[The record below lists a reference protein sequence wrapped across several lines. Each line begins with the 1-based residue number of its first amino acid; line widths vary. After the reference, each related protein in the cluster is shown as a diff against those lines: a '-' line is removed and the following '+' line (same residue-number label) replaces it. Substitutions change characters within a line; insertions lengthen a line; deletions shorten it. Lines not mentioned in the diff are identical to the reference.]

1 MAGSGGLSEWAEG
14 AAVWFQPPGAAAPL
28 PGELVEVHRAAR
40 VLLVSAHLNGQPQ
53 TFALQMGN
61 GEDEGDPVWPRE
73 ELGPTGVDDMTRLHD
88 LHEAA
93 LLWNLK
99 LRYEQGLIY
108 TYAGS
113 ILVAVN
119 PYRPVDALYG
129 LQTARRYHAAE
140 ALGDLPPHLFAIAA
154 AARAALP
161 QPQAIL
167 ISGESG
173 AGKTESTKLAVQFL
187 AAVAPAPPGR
197 APVSE
202 QILEAAP
209 LLEAFGNART
219 PKNHNSSRFGK
230 LLELYFKDGSLAGAR
245 VAHYLLEKSRIV
257 TQSPGERNY
266 HVFYELLAGL
276 DEEQRRSRGLLTAEH
291 YFYLNQGGDSGG
303 AGAGADWSALC
314 GAMQVL
320 GIGDAERE
328 DIIRVLAAVLHLGN
342 VYFHRRQLRHGQ
354 EGVQLGGGAEVRWAA
369 HLLKV
374 PAEAMARALTTRVT
388 AARAERMRSP
398 LPIDQALDARD
409 AFAKALYSSLF
420 SWLVLRINSIVHR
433 AGLHDAHRISLLDIF
448 GFEDLEE
455 NSFEQLC
462 INYAN
467 ETLQHYFNKHIFK
480 LEQQEYQKER
490 LEWSNLTWNDNSPVI
505 QLLSKKPVGILHLLD
520 DESNFPRASDA
531 SFLEKCHYNHALNEL
546 YSRPRLG
553 ASEFGIKHYAGQVWY
568 NVEGFLDKNRD
579 ALRADVLEL
588 LCSSEVPLVAEMSTQ
603 LRAQHD
609 ANKTL
614 PRGANGR
621 FVTMKPRTP
630 TVAARFSDSLHQLL
644 ESMSRCNP
652 WFVRCI
658 KPNTDKS
665 PMKFDMPC
673 VLAQLRYTGMLDTI
687 KIRQT
692 GYPIRIPFQ
701 NFVDRYR
708 YLLKS
713 TPSRSTPYR
722 EICNSILAE
731 MPPTGAVGADYQLG
745 AARVFIREALHR
757 ALERS
762 RADKLRAAATKLQA
776 HFRGYL
782 ARKRYQQVQYAT
794 VRLQA
799 WWRGATARRRY
810 VRVRTGVVR
819 AQALV
824 RGRRAR
830 KRLAAL
836 KEQHRRRAEAQQLA
850 AKRRAAEQK
859 AAQKAKAESLQVLE
873 VPAELAFIL
882 SKLDEWQP
890 PHTER
895 NLAKVSGDV
904 YAEEERVQLP
914 RDLQQFAFSKFSSVY
929 FADGGHLSPKK
940 HPITRPFL
948 AKAAVRDQDFN
959 DAVATFKLIL
969 RWCDETAAGNEAR
982 QKVLADYIA
991 SRGLSSRG
999 LRDEVLVQVCNQA
1012 SGDSSTERVW
1022 QLMAHCLAAFQPG
1035 PPLHKWK
1042 IDLNINPCITQ
1053 IPSALRVG
1061 ARAGVVALAAAAL
1074 AWRAAHT
1081 DARPALPLRLYDD
1094 TVQHVSVDSWTSCE
1108 RAAAAA
1114 LAAAGVQHNATGW
1127 SLTMEHN
1134 GQLTEWAGCE
1144 FALDAVGEVETWA
1157 ALPGARPEP
1166 LRASGTGHAPAR
1178 QSPPAPPPRASSVDT
1193 DKNARPQI
1201 PPPEPPK
1208 SRSPSIP
1215 RMLQDS
1221 IIDEDS
1227 SEYNWNIEKREET
1240 HTSKHTSEYSK
1251 HVSEYTKHGNEY
1263 PKHSNEYK
1271 HSNDY
1276 SKHSNDYSK
1285 HSNEY
1290 SRKTSHDVLSRES
1303 ALNERYFEQTSDKV
1317 RSRSLDNLLG
1327 DNPVPPPN
1335 KLADLGLSQSRLNDR
1350 YHSVERLVGAP
1361 SVASSKGGM
1370 EMEYGTGSRAVPS
1383 RYIKSQY
1390 AGKRA
1395 PAGSQSSRAYIEKS
1409 SEFGGVRS
1417 SAMSDTSE
1425 APSLASHVRRVRV
1438 PSQASDVDQFLDDL
1452 FSPVLDP
1459 NIDELSDARSLAASI
1474 KGGRNYSDFIDS
1486 VLNCDYNEQI
1496 ETLNNVQEVQNLIKG
1511 GGKEDKEKGR
1521 TSRKESSVDSVD
1533 DYITNLFDP
1542 IFMNDSLKRLTD
1554 GEGLTGAIKG
1564 GGATPRAASANTST
1578 LSFGALPLPPTM
1590 PSTPEALAA
1599 ALGLHLP
1606 PPGTV
1611 DINAY
1616 HQNLQRAFLQ
1626 SAMAQN
1632 LQIQQQLLAQNQAL
1646 QTLLAGQVVEPS
1658 ESEPTS
1664 PVRASTVVHV
1674 QVHSPPRNAVKLRR
1688 ESNES
1693 MSAGAPPPPPPP
1705 MPPPLHSTDPLEIK
1719 GFVDPYGRAKTVRIG
1734 KWRWPP
1740 PKDAVGQEQAQ
1751 DFTKFKLRQIQRRHT
1766 PQSQSNGME
1775 HEPPRGRS
1783 KSETTPGIEWEE
1795 FEVDGPV
1802 VSPSREAP
1810 NQRTARRSFE
1820 IGAQRPS
1827 PGSVGKLKLSSEM
1840 RQRLE
1845 RVTAN
1850 HSVRST
1856 SSAAETPR
1864 TINKLEDTRK
1874 LMLERQLGGGARWDA
1889 PPPPLPPAPPGP
1901 APPPPMSPPTPPD
1914 GPAPPPP
1921 APDAS
1926 STFAQLR
1933 RDRDTFGVHQN
1944 READDRHAFLANW
1957 NSRRREESEPP
1968 PSRDDLATR
1977 FLTADRRHSERRV
1990 NDWGDESDV
1999 RSYDDRGQSR
2009 DEWDSESGH
2018 DTTGRRDRDNY
2029 SGREASEIYEVH
2041 TTRAERRKEENGIE
2055 DTFERKRSP
2064 FYDDFERFDG
2074 RKNSRDML
2082 VGRARESP
2090 RSDIMFPQE
2099 NNDAKRTE
2107 RATFKT
2113 HMAQKE
2119 RDRKMEAERRHSVST
2134 HVTDRTEHIERD
2146 VPAPAALLPS
2156 DRSFLTYSR
2165 VPWKLRVR
2173 KEVFTPLENY
2183 NDPAI
2188 LDLLYA
2194 QIVHDIN
2201 STLPSLR
2208 MSASERRAGAAWLR
2222 AQAGTPVRAAT
2233 KRQAVEM
2240 ARSWPFY
2247 FARLFAARVPPGE
2260 NAVLAVSHNAVTI
2273 GVKGPAGLTI
2283 RRSLSL
2289 SGLRASS
2296 SAPHSLQLSSSRE
2309 PPLTLHVPLAHHA
2322 HALIA
2327 EYALQYTQRQWRA
2340 ARAQSLGS
2348 RARARTMQRPR
2359 LSLAMRDNWR
2369 HLQRLYGLELDCDDC
2384 SPPRR
2389 APSLDSLINSSEG
2402 AVSSADASAPEDS
2415 DSGADTRNDP
2425 EPPRRKA
2432 HSNPERIKKCPQSFS
2447 SSSSGH
2453 METIHEETTEP
2464 KVSVKEIL
2472 ARFENLTENTQVQPK
2487 PTTNGVT
2494 KERVSERETRET
2506 RESRDSRDSREIREL
2521 REARDSREETD
2532 HVERRAQTTSPV
2544 PRERERERERDR
2556 DRDRDRER
2564 ERELREERRDQS
2576 TPQHD
2581 GRHPLLQ
2588 FAVDHFR
2595 QSPELEILK
2604 ADSSLK
2610 SKAKRNEWTWKAQTD
2625 VVKWQATPLRAPL
2638 LRLPAA
2644 LAPPALECFTCVR
2657 AYCGDLQPNE
2667 RQMHQDL
2674 TEVKCVYTVLM
2685 HCHSVPELRD
2695 EVYCQ
2700 LMKQTTSN
2708 RSPSGDSCQ
2717 RAWRL
2722 MSILAAYFTCSDTLR
2737 PFLVEYLSAAA
2748 ADRRRPCQG
2757 TAAVCLANLRKTLRC
2772 GGRKNVPSVEEVTAV
2787 SAGRSARRQ
2796 LYRLPGGAERVVNT
2810 RCATVV
2816 QDIVNELCEL
2826 IGVTSEAERA
2836 EFSLYCIVAGDA
2848 LTMPLAGDEY
2858 VLDVT
2863 TELQRAHH
2871 PFYLI
2876 FCRSVW
2882 HHPLR
2887 TDAPPLYTEVLF
2899 NQVAPDYLEGLLL
2912 VLPGGG
2918 APPAPVLRDVALV
2931 AALLHRAAGLSEGAQ
2946 ARDLKFLLPKP
2957 LLALREP
2964 RPNKWASWLAAEWQH
2979 VRTLSPAAAK
2989 AKVLQVLSRWPLF
3002 GSSFFAVRRVSGNGE
3017 WREHVLALNR
3027 RGVHLLHPSTH
3038 DTDTRWPYAELIS
3051 TRKVRSEDGTLFLD
3065 VKCGS
3070 LLQQRVTRL
3079 QAEQAH
3085 EVARLVRQYI
3095 ALQRDQRHSPAFNN

>member
-1 MAGSGGLSEWAEG
+1 MSGLGGSPEWAEG
-14 AAVWFQPPGAAAPL
+14 APVWFQPPGAGAPL
-28 PGELVEVHRAAR
+28 PGELIEIHKAAR
-40 VLLVSAHLNGQPQ
+40 VLLVSAQINGKPQ
-53 TFALQMGN
+53 TFALQMG
-61 GEDEGDPVWPRE
+61 GGDEEGDPVWPRE
-73 ELGPTGVDDMTRLHD
+73 ELGSTGVDDMTRLHD

-119 PYRPVDALYG
+119 PYRPVDAAYG
-129 LQTARRYHAAE
+129 LQTARRYDAAE

-154 AARAALP
+154 AARASLP
-161 QPQAIL
+161 QPQAVL

-230 LLELYFKDGSLAGAR
+230 LLELYFKGGALAGAR

-276 DEEQRRSRGLLTAEH
+276 DEEQRKSRGLLTAEH

-303 AGAGADWSALC
+303 AGAGADWAALC

-320 GIGDAERE
+320 GIGDSERE

-374 PAEAMARALTTRVT
+374 PAEALARALTTRVT

-420 SWLVLRINSIVHR
+420 NWLVLRINSIVHR
-433 AGLHDAHRISLLDIF
+433 GGLHDAHRISLLDIF

-490 LEWSNLTWNDNSPVI
+490 LEWTQLTWNDNSPVI

-520 DESNFPRASDA
+520 DESNFPRASDS

-568 NVEGFLDKNRD
+568 NVDGFLDKNRD
-579 ALRADVLEL
+579 ALRGDVLEL
-588 LCSSEVPLVAEMSTQ
+588 LCSSDVPLVSEMSTQ

-609 ANKTL
+609 TNKTL

-658 KPNTDKS
+658 KPNADKS
-665 PMKFDMPC
+665 AMKFDMPC

-687 KIRQT
+687 KIRQM

-701 NFVDRYR
+701 IFVDRYR

-713 TPSRSTPYR
+713 TPARATPYR
-722 EICNSILAE
+722 EICNSILAS
-731 MPPTGAVGADYQLG
+731 MPPTGAAGSDYQLG
-745 AARVFIREALHR
+745 AARVFIRESLHR
-757 ALERS
+757 ALERT
-762 RADKLRAAATKLQA
+762 RAERLRTAVTKLQA
-776 HFRGYL
+776 NVRGYL
-782 ARKRYQQVQYAT
+782 ARKRYAALKSSA
-794 VRLQA
+794 VRIQS
-799 WWRGATARRRY
+799 WWRGRQQRSQY
-810 VRVRTGVVR
+810 VRVRRGIVS

-824 RGRRAR
+824 RGRRDR
-830 KRLAAL
+830 KRVLAL
-836 KEQHRRRAEAQQLA
+836 KAQHKRRAEARHAA
-850 AKRRAAEQK
+850 AKRRVAEQK
-859 AAQKAKAESLQVLE
+859 AKTEELQALE
-873 VPAELAFIL
+873 VPAELAFLL
-882 SKLDEWQP
+882 SKLGDWQP

-895 NLAKVSGDV
+895 NLVKVSDV
-904 YAEEERVQLP
+904 YSDEEQIQLP

-929 FADGGHLSPKK
+929 FADGGQLCPKR
-940 HPITRPFL
+940 HPISRPFL
-948 AKAAVRDQDFN
+948 TKAAVRDQDFN

-969 RWCDETAAGNEAR
+969 RWCEESPNNNEAR
-982 QKVLADYIA
+982 QKILADYIA
-991 SRGLSSRG
+991 TRGLNSRG
-999 LRDEVLVQVCNQA
+999 LRDEVLVQLCNQA
-1012 SGDSSTERVW
+1012 AGDHHNVW
-1022 QLMAHCLAAFQPG
+1022 LLMVHCLQAFQPG
-1035 PPLHKWK
+1035 PALHKYL
-1042 IDLNINPCITQ
+1042 IRFISEHAPARERSQLLSLLCGSNGSNARQ
-1053 IPSALRVG
+1053 SAVSR
-1061 ARAGVVALAAAAL
+1061 RTVATALEWVAAKND
-1074 AWRAAHT
+1074 HKT
-1081 DARPALPLRLYDD
+1081 ALPLHLFDD
-1094 TVQHVSVDSWTSCE
+1094 SKHLIAVDSWMTCE
-1108 RAAAAA
+1108 KAASAVLSASGISHHA
-1114 LAAAGVQHNATGW
+1114 SGW
-1127 SLTMEHN
+1127 TVTLEHN
-1134 GQLTEWAGCE
+1134 EYNTEWSGCE
-1144 FALDAVGEVETWA
+1144 YILDAVGEIETWP
-1157 ALPGARPEP
+1157 ALPSIRAEP
-1166 LRASGTGHAPAR
+1166 LRAAHAPTR
-1178 QSPPAPPPRASSVDT
+1178 VTPSIIPPAPPVRTSSVD
-1193 DKNARPQI
+1193 NHIRHPQV
-1201 PPPEPPK
+1201 PPPEPPV
-1208 SRSPSIP
+1208 SRSPSSSVQ
-1215 RMLQDS
+1215 RLLQDS
-1221 IIDEDS
+1221 MEDG
-1227 SEYNWNIEKREET
+1227 I
-1240 HTSKHTSEYSK
+1240 
-1251 HVSEYTKHGNEY
+1251 SEYTWKMEE
-1263 PKHSNEYK
+1263 PRSAK
-1271 HSNDY
+1271 Y
-1276 SKHSNDYSK
+1276 SA
-1285 HSNEY
+1285 
-1290 SRKTSHDVLSRES
+1290 SRKTSHDILSRQS
-1303 ALNERYFEQTSDKV
+1303 ALNERYFDQNSEKV

-1327 DNPVPPPN
+1327 DAPAPPPN
-1335 KLADLGLSQSRLNDR
+1335 KLADLGLSQSRLNER
-1350 YHSVERLVGAP
+1350 YHSVERLGGSA
-1361 SVASSKGGM
+1361 SVSSSKGM
-1370 EMEYGTGSRAVPS
+1370 EEYGTGSRVVS

-1438 PSQASDVDQFLDDL
+1438 PSQASDVDQFLDEL

-1474 KGGRNYSDFIDS
+1474 KGGNIKKDQNIEVNYSKINEDYNIFLNDT
-1486 VLNCDYNEQI
+1486 LNCEFDNRI
-1496 ETLNNVQEVQNLIKG
+1496 DDLCDADSLKVLIKG
-1511 GGKEDKEKGR
+1511 GGKEEKDKK
-1521 TSRKESSVDSVD
+1521 TKQVRKDSSVDSVD
-1533 DYITNLFDP
+1533 DYITDLFDP
-1542 IFMNDSLKRLTD
+1542 IFVNDSLKRLTD
-1554 GEGLTGAIKG
+1554 GERLSGAIKG
-1564 GGATPRAASANTST
+1564 GGATPRAASANTS
-1578 LSFGALPLPPTM
+1578 LSFGGLSLPPTM
-1590 PSTPEALAA
+1590 PATPEGLAA

-1611 DINAY
+1611 DIPTY

-1632 LQIQQQLLAQNQAL
+1632 IQIQQQLLAQNQAL
-1646 QTLLAGQVVEPS
+1646 QTLLAGQVAEPG
-1658 ESEPTS
+1658 EAEPTS
-1664 PVRASTVVHV
+1664 PVRSSTVVHA
-1674 QVHSPPRNAVKLRR
+1674 QVHSPPRNPVKIRR

-1693 MSAGAPPPPPPP
+1693 SSTGAPPPPPPP
-1705 MPPPLHSTDPLEIK
+1705 MPPPLHATDPSEVRP
-1719 GFVDPYGRAKTVRIG
+1719 FMDPYGRAKTVRIG

-1740 PKDAVGQEQAQ
+1740 PKDANGQETAE
-1751 DFTKFKLRQIQRRHT
+1751 DFTKFKMRQIHRRHT
-1766 PQSQSNGME
+1766 PQSQSNGLE
-1775 HEPPRGRS
+1775 HDAPRGRS
-1783 KSETTPGIEWEE
+1783 RSEASPGIEWEE

-1802 VSPSREAP
+1802 ASPTREIAQ
-1810 NQRTARRSFE
+1810 NAQSTQRVARRSFE

-1850 HSVRST
+1850 HSVRSS

-1864 TINKLEDTRK
+1864 TVNKLEDTRK
-1874 LMLERQLGGGARWDA
+1874 LMLERQLGGGSGGIF
-1889 PPPPLPPAPPGP
+1889 PPAPLSP
-1901 APPPPMSPPTPPD
+1901 APPPPPPHA
-1914 GPAPPPP
+1914 APPPP
-1921 APDAS
+1921 AAVEPPHS
-1926 STFAQLR
+1926 FAQAR

-1944 READDRHAFLANW
+1944 RDGTDDRHAFIANW
-1957 NSRRREESEPP
+1957 NNRRRDDEPD
-1968 PSRDDLATR
+1968 SRQDDLATK
-1977 FLTADRRHSERRV
+1977 FLTSDRRERRV
-1990 NDWGDESDV
+1990 RDDWGDESDIQ
-1999 RSYDDRGQSR
+1999 SYDDKQQRHSR
-2009 DEWDSESGH
+2009 DEWDSESGL
-2018 DTTGRRDRDNY
+2018 DRRDAY
-2029 SGREASEIYEVH
+2029 SGREASEIYEIH
-2041 TTRAERRKEENGIE
+2041 PPRAEKRKEENGL
-2055 DTFERKRSP
+2055 DYDRSKTSP
-2064 FYDDFERFDG
+2064 YSDDFERYDG

-2082 VGRARESP
+2082 VGRARDSP
-2090 RSDIMFPQE
+2090 RSDVGYLPE
-2099 NNDAKRTE
+2099 NDIKRTD
-2107 RATFKT
+2107 RPTFKT

-2119 RDRKMEAERRHSVST
+2119 RDRKLEAERRHSVST
-2134 HVTDRTEHIERD
+2134 HVTDRTEHLERD

-2156 DRSFLTYSR
+2156 DRSYITYTR

-2173 KEVFTPLENY
+2173 KEVFTPLESY
-2183 NDPAI
+2183 NDPAL

-2194 QIVHDIN
+2194 QIISDII
-2201 STLPSLR
+2201 SSSSSLR
-2208 MSASERRAGAAWLR
+2208 MNASDKRSAVAWLR
-2222 AQAGTPVRAAT
+2222 AQGSAPPRSQT

-2240 ARSWPFY
+2240 ARDWPFY
-2247 FARLFAARVPPGE
+2247 FARLFSARIPPGE
-2260 NAVLAVSHNAVTI
+2260 PAVLAVSHNAVNI
-2273 GVKGPAGLTI
+2273 GVKGPTGLTI
-2283 RRSLSL
+2283 RRTISLT
-2289 SGLRASS
+2289 GLRASS
-2296 SAPHSLQLSSSRE
+2296 PAPHTLQLTPLRE

-2327 EYALQYTQRQWRA
+2327 EFALQ
-2340 ARAQSLGS
+2340 
-2348 RARARTMQRPR
+2348 
-2359 LSLAMRDNWR
+2359 
-2369 HLQRLYGLELDCDDC
+2369 
-2384 SPPRR
+2384 
-2389 APSLDSLINSSEG
+2389 
-2402 AVSSADASAPEDS
+2402 
-2415 DSGADTRNDP
+2415 
-2425 EPPRRKA
+2425 
-2432 HSNPERIKKCPQSFS
+2432 FS
-2447 SSSSGH
+2447 
-2453 METIHEETTEP
+2453 
-2464 KVSVKEIL
+2464 
-2472 ARFENLTENTQVQPK
+2472 QVQPK
-2487 PTTNGVT
+2487 PTTNGVAT
-2494 KERVSERETRET
+2494 HRDSRETREI
-2506 RESRDSRDSREIREL
+2506 RDSRD
-2521 REARDSREETD
+2521 ETE
-2532 HVERRAQTTSPV
+2532 HMERRAQASSPLQ
-2544 PRERERERERDR
+2544 RERDR
-2556 DRDRDRER
+2556 DRDDRR
-2564 ERELREERRDQS
+2564 EQA
-2576 TPQHD
+2576 PHHD

-2625 VVKWQATPLRAPL
+2625 VVKWQAASLRAPL

-2644 LAPPALECFTCVR
+2644 LAPAAIECFTCIR
-2657 AYCGDLQPNE
+2657 AYCGDLPPNE
-2667 RQMHQDL
+2667 RQTHADL

-2708 RSPSGDSCQ
+2708 RSPSPDSCQ
-2717 RAWRL
+2717 RAWRF

-2737 PFLVEYLSAAA
+2737 PFLVEYLSSAA

-2757 TAAVCLANLRKTLRC
+2757 TAAVCLTNLRKTLRC

-2816 QDIVNELCEL
+2816 QDIVDDLCEL

-2848 LTMPLAGDEY
+2848 LTMPLAGEEY

-2887 TDAPPLYTEVLF
+2887 NDAPPLYTEVLF

-2912 VLPGGG
+2912 VLPNGG
-2918 APPAPVLRDVALV
+2918 PPSAHVVRDAATV
-2931 AALLHRAAGLSEGAQ
+2931 AALLHRAAGLAEPPHP
-2946 ARDLKFLLPKP
+2946 RDLKFLLPKP

-2964 RPNKWASWLAAEWQH
+2964 RPNKWAAWVTAEWAQI
-2979 VRTLSPAAAK
+2979 RTLTPAGAK
-2989 AKVLQVLSRWPLF
+2989 SKVLQVLSRWPLF
-3002 GSSFFAVRRVSGNGE
+3002 GSSFFAVRRVSGAGNGSNSAT
-3017 WREHVLALNR
+3017 WKEHVLALNR
-3027 RGVHLLHPSTH
+3027 RGVHLLDPHTH
-3038 DTDTRWPYAELIS
+3038 HTDTHWPYAELIS

-3085 EVARLVRQYI
+3085 EIARLVRQYV
-3095 ALQRDQRHSPAFNN
+3095 ALERDSRHEHHEHHDR

>member
-2327 EYALQYTQRQWRA
+2327 EYALQYTQ
-2340 ARAQSLGS
+2340 
-2348 RARARTMQRPR
+2348 
-2359 LSLAMRDNWR
+2359 
-2369 HLQRLYGLELDCDDC
+2369 
-2384 SPPRR
+2384 
-2389 APSLDSLINSSEG
+2389 
-2402 AVSSADASAPEDS
+2402 
-2415 DSGADTRNDP
+2415 
-2425 EPPRRKA
+2425 
-2432 HSNPERIKKCPQSFS
+2432 
-2447 SSSSGH
+2447 
-2453 METIHEETTEP
+2453 
-2464 KVSVKEIL
+2464 
-2472 ARFENLTENTQVQPK
+2472 VQPK

>member
-1 MAGSGGLSEWAEG
+1 MAGSGGLSEWSEG
-14 AAVWFQPPGAAAPL
+14 ACVWFQPTGAPTPL

-40 VLLVSAHLNGQPQ
+40 VLLVSAQINGQPQ

-154 AARAALP
+154 AARASLP

-276 DEEQRRSRGLLTAEH
+276 DQEQRRSRGLLTAEH

-328 DIIRVLAAVLHLGN
+328 DIVRVLASVLHLGN

-374 PAEAMARALTTRVT
+374 PAEALARALTTRVT

-420 SWLVLRINSIVHR
+420 NWLVLRINSIVHR

-553 ASEFGIKHYAGQVWY
+553 ANEFGIKHYAGQVWY

-588 LCSSEVPLVAEMSTQ
+588 LCSSEVPLVAEMSAQ

-701 NFVDRYR
+701 SFVERYR
-708 YLLKS
+708 YLLTS
-713 TPSRSTPYR
+713 TPTRATPYR

-731 MPPTGAVGADYQLG
+731 MPPTGAAGADYQLG
-745 AARVFIREALHR
+745 AARVFLREALHR
-757 ALERS
+757 GLERA
-762 RADKLRAAATKLQA
+762 RGDKLRAAATTLQA

-782 ARKRYQQVQYAT
+782 ARKHYGQIREST
-794 VRLQA
+794 VVVQA
-799 WWRGATARRRY
+799 WWRGVRQRRRFLCAQ
-810 VRVRTGVVR
+810 RGVVR

-830 KRLAAL
+830 RRFAAL
-836 KEQHRRRAEAQQLA
+836 REQQRRRAEAQQAA
-850 AKRRAAEQK
+850 AKRRAAEQKAEQKAEQRAEQKAEQK

-890 PHTER
+890 PHSER
-895 NLAKVSGDV
+895 NIAKVSGDV
-904 YAEEERVQLP
+904 YAEEERIQLP
-914 RDLQQFAFSKFSSVY
+914 RDLNQFAFSKFSSVY
-929 FADGGHLSPKK
+929 FADGGHLSPRK

-991 SRGLSSRG
+991 SRGLASRG
-999 LRDEVLVQVCNQA
+999 LRDEVLVQICNQA
-1012 SGDSSTERVW
+1012 SGDNPADRVW

-1035 PPLHKWK
+1035 PPLHKY
-1042 IDLNINPCITQ
+1042 LVRFV
-1053 IPSALRVG
+1053 SE
-1061 ARAGVVALAAAAL
+1061 RAAGR
-1074 AWRAAHT
+1074 WRAALVRALCGGGASGARGAGVARRCPPTMLEWKAANT
-1081 DARPALPLRLYDD
+1081 DAKPALPLRLYDD
-1094 TVQHVSVDSWTSCE
+1094 TVQHVSVDSWMSCE

-1114 LAAAGVQHNATGW
+1114 LAAAGVARAATGW

-1144 FALDAVGEVETWA
+1144 YVLDAVGEIETWA
-1157 ALPGARPEP
+1157 ALPSGRAEP
-1166 LRASGTGHAPAR
+1166 LRAAPAR
-1178 QSPPAPPPRASSVDT
+1178 HTPPAPPPRGSSVDT
-1193 DKNARPQI
+1193 EKNSRPQI

-1227 SEYNWNIEKREET
+1227 SEYNWNSSRMEQREET
-1240 HTSKHTSEYSK
+1240 HATT
-1251 HVSEYTKHGNEY
+1251 
-1263 PKHSNEYK
+1263 
-1271 HSNDY
+1271 
-1276 SKHSNDYSK
+1276 K

-1290 SRKTSHDVLSRES
+1290 SRKISHDILSRES
-1303 ALNERYFEQTSDKV
+1303 ALNERYFEQNSDKV

-1327 DNPVPPPN
+1327 DNPAPQPT

-1350 YHSVERLVGAP
+1350 YHSVERLHGAP
-1361 SVASSKGGM
+1361 SVTSSKGAM
-1370 EMEYGTGSRAVPS
+1370 EMEYGTGSRVLPS

-1459 NIDELSDARSLAASI
+1459 NIDEMSDARSLAASI
-1474 KGGRNYSDFIDS
+1474 KGGKNYSDFIDS
-1486 VLNCDYNEQI
+1486 VLNCEYNEQI
-1496 ETLNNVQEVQNLIKG
+1496 DVLNNATKIANVIKG
-1511 GGKEDKEKGR
+1511 GGTKEDKEKGR
-1521 TSRKESSVDSVD
+1521 ASRKESSVDSVD

-1542 IFMNDSLKRLTD
+1542 IFVNDSLKRLTD
-1554 GEGLTGAIKG
+1554 GEGLSGAIKG
-1564 GGATPRAASANTST
+1564 GGATPRAATANSS
-1578 LSFGALPLPPTM
+1578 LSFSTMPLPPTM
-1590 PSTPEALAA
+1590 PTTPEALAA

-1646 QTLLAGQVVEPS
+1646 QTLLSGQVVEPS

-1664 PVRASTVVHV
+1664 PVRSSSVIHAQVHA
-1674 QVHSPPRNAVKLRR
+1674 QVHSPPRSSAKTRR

-1693 MSAGAPPPPPPP
+1693 ASPGAPPPPPPP
-1705 MPPPLHSTDPLEIK
+1705 MPPPLHSSDPSVIT
-1719 GFVDPYGRAKTVRIG
+1719 GFIDPYGRAKTVRIG

-1740 PKDAVGQEQAQ
+1740 PKDAVGQDPTQ

-1766 PQSQSNGME
+1766 PQAQPNGIE

-1783 KSETTPGIEWEE
+1783 KSETTPAGIEWEE
-1795 FEVDGPV
+1795 FEVDRPAI
-1802 VSPSREAP
+1802 SPSREPP

-1874 LMLERQLGGGARWDA
+1874 LMLERQLGGGGRWDA

-1901 APPPPMSPPTPPD
+1901 APPPPKSPPTPPD

-1921 APDAS
+1921 APDL

-1944 READDRHAFLANW
+1944 READDRHSFLANW
-1957 NSRRREESEPP
+1957 NSRRREDSEPP
-1968 PSRDDLATR
+1968 HDDLATR
-1977 FLTADRRHSERRV
+1977 FLTSDRRERRIRD
-1990 NDWGDESDV
+1990 DWGDESEIQ
-1999 RSYDDRGQSR
+1999 DRIYGEERMSQGR

-2018 DTTGRRDRDNY
+2018 DTTGRRDNFNGQE
-2029 SGREASEIYEVH
+2029 SSEIYEVH
-2041 TTRAERRKEENGIE
+2041 NTRNERRKEQNEMT

-2082 VGRARESP
+2082 VGRARDSP
-2090 RSDIMFPQE
+2090 RSDILFPQE
-2099 NNDAKRTE
+2099 TTDTSKRTTE

-2113 HMAQKE
+2113 HMVQKE
-2119 RDRKMEAERRHSVST
+2119 RDRQKEAERRHSVST
-2134 HVTDRTEHIERD
+2134 HATDRTEHIERD
-2146 VPAPAALLPS
+2146 APAPAAFLPA

-2173 KEVFTPLENY
+2173 KEIFTPLETY

-2201 STLPSLR
+2201 STTPSLR
-2208 MSASERRAGAAWLR
+2208 MSPSERRAGQAWLR
-2222 AQAGTPVRAAT
+2222 SQGNAPVRSHT

-2247 FARLFAARVPPGE
+2247 FARLFSARVPPGE

-2283 RRSLSL
+2283 RRTLSL

-2296 SAPHSLQLSSSRE
+2296 SAPHSLQLSSSRD

-2322 HALIA
+2322 HSLIA
-2327 EYALQYTQRQWRA
+2327 EYALQYSQLLNNQEK
-2340 ARAQSLGS
+2340 
-2348 RARARTMQRPR
+2348 PV
-2359 LSLAMRDNWR
+2359 
-2369 HLQRLYGLELDCDDC
+2369 
-2384 SPPRR
+2384 
-2389 APSLDSLINSSEG
+2389 NSEFDIG
-2402 AVSSADASAPEDS
+2402 
-2415 DSGADTRNDP
+2415 
-2425 EPPRRKA
+2425 
-2432 HSNPERIKKCPQSFS
+2432 
-2447 SSSSGH
+2447 
-2453 METIHEETTEP
+2453 
-2464 KVSVKEIL
+2464 
-2472 ARFENLTENTQVQPK
+2472 
-2487 PTTNGVT
+2487 
-2494 KERVSERETRET
+2494 
-2506 RESRDSRDSREIREL
+2506 
-2521 REARDSREETD
+2521 
-2532 HVERRAQTTSPV
+2532 
-2544 PRERERERERDR
+2544 
-2556 DRDRDRER
+2556 
-2564 ERELREERRDQS
+2564 
-2576 TPQHD
+2576 
-2581 GRHPLLQ
+2581 
-2588 FAVDHFR
+2588 
-2595 QSPELEILK
+2595 
-2604 ADSSLK
+2604 
-2610 SKAKRNEWTWKAQTD
+2610 
-2625 VVKWQATPLRAPL
+2625 
-2638 LRLPAA
+2638 
-2644 LAPPALECFTCVR
+2644 CF
-2657 AYCGDLQPNE
+2657 D
-2667 RQMHQDL
+2667 
-2674 TEVKCVYTVLM
+2674 
-2685 HCHSVPELRD
+2685 
-2695 EVYCQ
+2695 
-2700 LMKQTTSN
+2700 
-2708 RSPSGDSCQ
+2708 
-2717 RAWRL
+2717 
-2722 MSILAAYFTCSDTLR
+2722 
-2737 PFLVEYLSAAA
+2737 
-2748 ADRRRPCQG
+2748 
-2757 TAAVCLANLRKTLRC
+2757 
-2772 GGRKNVPSVEEVTAV
+2772 
-2787 SAGRSARRQ
+2787 
-2796 LYRLPGGAERVVNT
+2796 
-2810 RCATVV
+2810 
-2816 QDIVNELCEL
+2816 
-2826 IGVTSEAERA
+2826 
-2836 EFSLYCIVAGDA
+2836 
-2848 LTMPLAGDEY
+2848 
-2858 VLDVT
+2858 
-2863 TELQRAHH
+2863 
-2871 PFYLI
+2871 
-2876 FCRSVW
+2876 
-2882 HHPLR
+2882 
-2887 TDAPPLYTEVLF
+2887 
-2899 NQVAPDYLEGLLL
+2899 
-2912 VLPGGG
+2912 
-2918 APPAPVLRDVALV
+2918 
-2931 AALLHRAAGLSEGAQ
+2931 
-2946 ARDLKFLLPKP
+2946 
-2957 LLALREP
+2957 
-2964 RPNKWASWLAAEWQH
+2964 
-2979 VRTLSPAAAK
+2979 
-2989 AKVLQVLSRWPLF
+2989 
-3002 GSSFFAVRRVSGNGE
+3002 
-3017 WREHVLALNR
+3017 
-3027 RGVHLLHPSTH
+3027 
-3038 DTDTRWPYAELIS
+3038 
-3051 TRKVRSEDGTLFLD
+3051 
-3065 VKCGS
+3065 
-3070 LLQQRVTRL
+3070 
-3079 QAEQAH
+3079 
-3085 EVARLVRQYI
+3085 
-3095 ALQRDQRHSPAFNN
+3095 

>member
-1 MAGSGGLSEWAEG
+1 MAGSGGLAEWSEG
-14 AAVWFQPPGAAAPL
+14 AAVWFQPTGASAPL
-28 PGELVEVHRAAR
+28 PGSLVEVHRAAR
-40 VLLVSAHLNGQPQ
+40 VLLVSAIVNGQPQ

-99 LRYEQGLIY
+99 LRYEQGIIY

-119 PYRPVDALYG
+119 PYRPVDSLYG

-154 AARAALP
+154 AARVSLP

-230 LLELYFKDGSLAGAR
+230 LLELYFKDGALAGAR

-276 DEEQRRSRGLLTAEH
+276 SEEQRRTRGLLTAEH
-291 YFYLNQGGDSGG
+291 YFYLNQGGGDSGG

-374 PAEAMARALTTRVT
+374 PAEALARALTTRVT

-420 SWLVLRINSIVHR
+420 NWLVLRINSIVHR

-621 FVTMKPRTP
+621 FVIMKPRTP

-658 KPNTDKS
+658 KPNTEKS

-713 TPSRSTPYR
+713 TPQRSTPYR

-731 MPPTGAVGADYQLG
+731 MPSTGAVGADYQLG

-776 HFRGYL
+776 HVRGYL
-782 ARKRYQQVQYAT
+782 ARKQYHQMRTAAVKVQT
-794 VRLQA
+794 
-799 WWRGATARRRY
+799 WWRGAHARNRY
-810 VRVRTGVVR
+810 VRVRRGVTR

-830 KRLAAL
+830 RRLAAIR
-836 KEQHRRRAEAQQLA
+836 EQHRRRREAQLAA

-859 AAQKAKAESLQVLE
+859 AQKAKAESLQALE

-882 SKLDEWQP
+882 SKIDEWQP

-904 YAEEERVQLP
+904 YADDERVQLP

-929 FADGGHLSPKK
+929 FADGGQLSPRK

-948 AKAAVRDQDFN
+948 SKAAVRDQDFN

-969 RWCDETAAGNEAR
+969 RWCDESAAGDETR

-991 SRGLSSRG
+991 SRGLQSRG
-999 LRDEVLVQVCNQA
+999 LRDEILVQLCNQA
-1012 SGDSSTERVW
+1012 TTHSDRVW
-1022 QLMAHCLAAFQPG
+1022 LLMAHCLAAFQPG
-1035 PPLHKWK
+1035 PPLHKYLVRLISERAPPRWRA
-1042 IDLNINPCITQ
+1042 
-1053 IPSALRVG
+1053 ALSRLVCG
-1061 ARAGVVALAAAAL
+1061 GGAGAARAAGGAAAARRAPPTL
-1074 AWRAAHT
+1074 LEWRAARN
-1081 DARPALPLRLYDD
+1081 DARPALPLTLPDES
-1094 TVQHVSVDSWTSCE
+1094 VHHVCVESWTTCE

-1114 LAAAGVQHNATGW
+1114 LAAAGVARRATGW
-1127 SLTMEHN
+1127 TLSMDHN
-1134 GQLTEWAGCE
+1134 GHLTEWAGCE
-1144 FALDAVGEVETWA
+1144 YALDAVGEIEAWA
-1157 ALPGARPEP
+1157 AMPSARGEP
-1166 LRASGTGHAPAR
+1166 LRAAASRLA
-1178 QSPPAPPPRASSVDT
+1178 PPAPPPRASSVEADRA
-1193 DKNARPQI
+1193 ARPQV

-1215 RMLQDS
+1215 RLLQDS
-1221 IIDEDS
+1221 IDEGL
-1227 SEYNWNIEKREET
+1227 SEYNWKIEREDS
-1240 HTSKHTSEYSK
+1240 HTMSKQM
-1251 HVSEYTKHGNEY
+1251 
-1263 PKHSNEYK
+1263 
-1271 HSNDY
+1271 
-1276 SKHSNDYSK
+1276 
-1285 HSNEY
+1285 EY
-1290 SRKTSHDVLSRES
+1290 SRKISHDILSRES
-1303 ALNERYFEQTSDKV
+1303 ALNERYFEQNNDKV

-1327 DNPVPPPN
+1327 DNPVPQPT

-1350 YHSVERLVGAP
+1350 YHSVERLGGAP
-1361 SVASSKGGM
+1361 SVTSSKGAM
-1370 EMEYGTGSRAVPS
+1370 EIEYGTGSRVLPS

-1474 KGGRNYSDFIDS
+1474 KGGKTYADFIDNI
-1486 VLNCDYNEQI
+1486 LKCDYKEQMKVLDDVG
-1496 ETLNNVQEVQNLIKG
+1496 ELERLIKG
-1511 GGKEDKEKGR
+1511 GDKEGKDR
-1521 TSRKESSVDSVD
+1521 DKSRKESSVGSVD

-1554 GEGLTGAIKG
+1554 GERLSGAIKG
-1564 GGATPRAASANTST
+1564 GGATPRAASANTSA
-1578 LSFGALPLPPTM
+1578 LSYGGLALPPTM
-1590 PSTPEALAA
+1590 PTTPEALAA

-1646 QTLLAGQVVEPS
+1646 QTLLAGQVVDPS
-1658 ESEPTS
+1658 DGEPTS
-1664 PVRASTVVHV
+1664 PVRSSTVVHA
-1674 QVHSPPRNAVKLRR
+1674 QVHSPPRIPAKARR

-1693 MSAGAPPPPPPP
+1693 SSAGAPPPPPPP
-1705 MPPPLHSTDPLEIK
+1705 MPPPLHATDPSEVRP
-1719 GFVDPYGRAKTVRIG
+1719 FMDPYGRAKTVRIG

-1740 PKDAVGQEQAQ
+1740 PKDATGQEQTQ
-1751 DFTKFKLRQIQRRHT
+1751 DFTKFKMRQIQRRHT
-1766 PQSQSNGME
+1766 PQAQTNGVE

-1783 KSETTPGIEWEE
+1783 RSEASPGIEWEE

-1802 VSPSREAP
+1802 SPSREPP

-1850 HSVRST
+1850 HSVRSS

-1864 TINKLEDTRK
+1864 TVNKLEDTRK
-1874 LMLERQLGGGARWDA
+1874 LMLERQLGGGMRWDA

-1901 APPPPMSPPTPPD
+1901 APPPPKSPPTPPD
-1914 GPAPPPP
+1914 RPAPPPP
-1921 APDAS
+1921 APDSS

-1944 READDRHAFLANW
+1944 READDRHAFIANW
-1957 NSRRREESEPP
+1957 NSRRKDDSESP
-1968 PSRDDLATR
+1968 RDDLATR
-1977 FLTADRRHSERRV
+1977 FLTSDRRERNSRV
-1990 NDWGDESDV
+1990 RDDWGDESEI
-1999 RSYDDRGQSR
+1999 RSYDEKQGR
-2009 DEWDSESGH
+2009 DEWDSESGI
-2018 DTTGRRDRDNY
+2018 DSSRRDRDNF
-2029 SGREASEIYEVH
+2029 SGREASEIYEIH
-2041 TTRAERRKEENGIE
+2041 PARAERRRDENGL
-2055 DTFERKRSP
+2055 DDPFERKRSP
-2064 FYDDFERFDG
+2064 FFDDFERFDG

-2082 VGRARESP
+2082 VGRARDSP
-2090 RSDIMFPQE
+2090 RSDILFPPDS
-2099 NNDAKRTE
+2099 NDMKTSS

-2113 HMAQKE
+2113 HMVQKE
-2119 RDRKMEAERRHSVST
+2119 KDRKIEAERRHSVST
-2134 HVTDRTEHIERD
+2134 HVTDRTEHLERD

-2156 DRSFLTYSR
+2156 ERAFLTYSR

-2173 KEVFTPLENY
+2173 KEVFTPLETY

-2201 STLPSLR
+2201 SPSPSLR
-2208 MSASERRAGAAWLR
+2208 LGANERRTGAAWL
-2222 AQAGTPVRAAT
+2222 ASQPAGPVRAAA
-2233 KRQAVEM
+2233 KRQAVDM
-2240 ARSWPFY
+2240 ARTWPFY
-2247 FARLFAARVPPGE
+2247 FARLFTARLPPGE
-2260 NAVLAVSHNAVTI
+2260 NAVLAVSHAGVTI
-2273 GVKGPAGLTI
+2273 GVKGPGGLSV
-2283 RRSLSL
+2283 RRTLPL
-2289 SGLRASS
+2289 GGLRATSP
-2296 SAPHSLQLSSSRE
+2296 APHSLQLAG
-2309 PPLTLHVPLAHHA
+2309 LALHVPLAHHA
-2322 HALIA
+2322 HALIT
-2327 EYALQYTQRQWRA
+2327 EFVLQ
-2340 ARAQSLGS
+2340 
-2348 RARARTMQRPR
+2348 
-2359 LSLAMRDNWR
+2359 
-2369 HLQRLYGLELDCDDC
+2369 
-2384 SPPRR
+2384 
-2389 APSLDSLINSSEG
+2389 
-2402 AVSSADASAPEDS
+2402 
-2415 DSGADTRNDP
+2415 
-2425 EPPRRKA
+2425 
-2432 HSNPERIKKCPQSFS
+2432 HSQI
-2447 SSSSGH
+2447 
-2453 METIHEETTEP
+2453 
-2464 KVSVKEIL
+2464 
-2472 ARFENLTENTQVQPK
+2472 QPK
-2487 PTTNGVT
+2487 PTTNGVI
-2494 KERVSERETRET
+2494 KERITDRENSREA
-2506 RESRDSRDSREIREL
+2506 RESRDSRDSREIRES
-2521 REARDSREETD
+2521 RESREEIE
-2532 HVERRAQTTSPV
+2532 HLERRAQTSSPI
-2544 PRERERERERDR
+2544 PRERERERDR
-2556 DRDRDRER
+2556 DREIRDD
-2564 ERELREERRDQS
+2564 RRDQS

-2638 LRLPAA
+2638 LRLPPA

-2657 AYCGDLQPNE
+2657 AYCGDLQPAE
-2667 RQMHQDL
+2667 RPMHQDL

-2708 RSPSGDSCQ
+2708 RSPAPDSCQ

-2816 QDIVNELCEL
+2816 QDIVNELCDL
-2826 IGVTSEAERA
+2826 IGVSSEGERA

-2899 NQVAPDYLEGLLL
+2899 NQVAPDYLEGLLV
-2912 VLPGGG
+2912 VLPGGAAPAAG
-2918 APPAPVLRDVALV
+2918 AVRDAALV
-2931 AALLHRAAGLSEGAQ
+2931 AALLHRAAALPDAPHP
-2946 ARDLKFLLPKP
+2946 RDLKFLLPKP

-2964 RPNKWASWLAAEWQH
+2964 RPQRWAAWVAAEWPAASH
-2979 VRTLSPAAAK
+2979 LAPAAAK

-3002 GSSFFAVRRVSGNGE
+3002 GSSFFAVRRVTGGSAGE

-3027 RGVHLLHPSTH
+3027 RGVHLLHPATH
-3038 DTDTRWPYAELIS
+3038 ETDTHWPYSELIS

-3085 EVARLVRQYI
+3085 EVARLVRQYV
-3095 ALQRDQRHSPAFNN
+3095 ALQRDQRHDARLEHAHSPTADY

>member
-1 MAGSGGLSEWAEG
+1 MAASGGMSEWSEG
-14 AAVWFQPPGAAAPL
+14 AAVWFQPAGAPAPL
-28 PGELVEVHRAAR
+28 PGSLVEIHRAAR
-40 VLLVSAHLNGQPQ
+40 VLLVSAMVNGQSQ

-61 GEDEGDPVWPRE
+61 GDEEGDPVWPRE
-73 ELGPTGVDDMTRLHD
+73 ELGPNGVDDMTRLHD

-119 PYRPVDALYG
+119 PYRPADALYG

-154 AARAALP
+154 AARASLP

-230 LLELYFKDGSLAGAR
+230 LLELYFKEGALAGAR

-276 DEEQRRSRGLLTAEH
+276 DEEQRRARGLLTAEH

-320 GIGDAERE
+320 GIGDSERE

-369 HLLKV
+369 HLLRV
-374 PAEAMARALTTRVT
+374 PAEALARALTTRVT

-420 SWLVLRINSIVHR
+420 NWLVLRINSIVHR

-553 ASEFGIKHYAGQVWY
+553 ANEFGIKHYAGQVWY
-568 NVEGFLDKNRD
+568 SVEGFLDKNRD
-579 ALRADVLEL
+579 ALRGDVLEL
-588 LCSSEVPLVAEMSTQ
+588 LCSSEVPLVAEMSAQ

-644 ESMSRCNP
+644 ESMSRCHP

-665 PMKFDMPC
+665 PMKFDMTC

-687 KIRQT
+687 KIRQM

-713 TPSRSTPYR
+713 TPARSTPYR

-745 AARVFIREALHR
+745 AARAFLREALHR
-757 ALERS
+757 ALERA
-762 RADKLRAAATKLQA
+762 RADKLRAAATRLQA
-776 HFRGYL
+776 HVRGYL
-782 ARKRYQQVQYAT
+782 TRKRYKQLRYAAT
-794 VRLQA
+794 RVQA
-799 WWRGATARRRY
+799 WWRGAQARRSF
-810 VRVRTGVVR
+810 VRARRGVVR

-830 KRLAAL
+830 RRFATL
-836 KEQHRRRAEAQQLA
+836 KDQHRRRVEAQQLA
-850 AKRRAAEQK
+850 AKRRVAEQK
-859 AAQKAKAESLQVLE
+859 AQKAKAESLQAME
-873 VPAELAFIL
+873 VPADLAFIL
-882 SKLDEWQP
+882 SKIDEWQP
-890 PHTER
+890 PHTDKH
-895 NLAKVSGDV
+895 LAKVAGDV
-904 YAEEERVQLP
+904 YAEEDHVQLP
-914 RDLQQFAFSKFSSVY
+914 RDLQHFAFAKFSSVY
-929 FADGGHLSPKK
+929 FADGGQLSPRK

-948 AKAAVRDQDFN
+948 SKAAVRDQDFN
-959 DAVATFKLIL
+959 DAVAIFKLIL
-969 RWCDETAAGNEAR
+969 RWCDESAAGNEAR

-991 SRGLSSRG
+991 SRGLASRG
-999 LRDEVLVQVCNQA
+999 LRDEILVQLCNQA
-1012 SGDSSTERVW
+1012 SGNESSERVW
-1022 QLMAHCLAAFQPG
+1022 QLMSHCLSAFQPG
-1035 PPLHKWK
+1035 PALHKYLVRL
-1042 IDLNINPCITQ
+1042 ISERAPALQRTHLLRQ
-1053 IPSALRVG
+1053 ICGVG
-1061 ARAGVVALAAAAL
+1061 AGAARASAVARRCAPTAL
-1074 AWRAAHT
+1074 EWRAERT
-1081 DARPALPLRLYDD
+1081 DAKPALPLRLYDD
-1094 TVQHVSVDSWTSCE
+1094 SVHHVHVDSWTTCE

-1114 LAAAGVQHNATGW
+1114 LAAAGVANHATGW
-1127 SLTMEHN
+1127 TLTMEHN
-1134 GQLTEWAGCE
+1134 GQFTVSMFCQSGRGCE
-1144 FALDAVGEVETWA
+1144 YALDAVGEVETWA
-1157 ALPGARPEP
+1157 ALPGARQEP
-1166 LRASGTGHAPAR
+1166 LRPAAR
-1178 QSPPAPPPRASSVDT
+1178 SEPPAPPPRSTPAT
-1193 DKNARPQI
+1193 PTTPTERPQI

-1208 SRSPSIP
+1208 SRSPSIQ
-1215 RMLQDS
+1215 RLLHESM
-1221 IIDEDS
+1221 DEGLSD
-1227 SEYNWNIEKREET
+1227 YNWKIEQEEV
-1240 HTSKHTSEYSK
+1240 HTM
-1251 HVSEYTKHGNEY
+1251 NR
-1263 PKHSNEYK
+1263 
-1271 HSNDY
+1271 D
-1276 SKHSNDYSK
+1276 
-1285 HSNEY
+1285 NEY
-1290 SRKTSHDVLSRES
+1290 SRKISHDLLSRES
-1303 ALNERYFEQTSDKV
+1303 ALNERYFEQNSDKV

-1327 DNPVPPPN
+1327 DNPAPQPN

-1350 YHSVERLVGAP
+1350 YHSVERL
-1361 SVASSKGGM
+1361 GG
-1370 EMEYGTGSRAVPS
+1370 
-1383 RYIKSQY
+1383 YIKSQY

-1474 KGGRNYSDFIDS
+1474 KGGRTYAAFIDKILSCNYSDQLEI
-1486 VLNCDYNEQI
+1486 
-1496 ETLNNVQEVQNLIKG
+1496 LNNSEHLQNVIKG
-1511 GGKEDKEKGR
+1511 GGKENKEKDK
-1521 TSRKESSVDSVD
+1521 SRKQSNVDSVD

-1542 IFMNDSLKRLTD
+1542 IFLNDSLKRLTD
-1554 GEGLTGAIKG
+1554 GEGLSEAIKG
-1564 GGATPRAASANTST
+1564 GGATPRAASASTSA
-1578 LSFGALPLPPTM
+1578 LSFGSLSLPPTM
-1590 PSTPEALAA
+1590 PATPEALAA

-1606 PPGTV
+1606 PSGTV
-1611 DINAY
+1611 DMNAY

-1664 PVRASTVVHV
+1664 PVRASTVVHA
-1674 QVHSPPRNAVKLRR
+1674 QVHSPPRNNSKTRR

-1693 MSAGAPPPPPPP
+1693 SSTGAPPPPPPP
-1705 MPPPLHSTDPLEIK
+1705 MPPPLHATDPSEARP
-1719 GFVDPYGRAKTVRIG
+1719 FMDPYGRAKTVRIG

-1740 PKDAVGQEQAQ
+1740 PKDAIGQDPNQ
-1751 DFTKFKLRQIQRRHT
+1751 DFTKFKMRQIQRRHT
-1766 PQSQSNGME
+1766 PQAQSNGID
-1775 HEPPRGRS
+1775 HEQPRGRS
-1783 KSETTPGIEWEE
+1783 RSEASPGIEWEE

-1802 VSPSREAP
+1802 SPSREPP

-1850 HSVRST
+1850 HSVRSS

-1864 TINKLEDTRK
+1864 TVNKLEDTRK
-1874 LMLERQLGGGARWDA
+1874 LMLERQLGGGMRWDA

-1901 APPPPMSPPTPPD
+1901 APPPPKSPPTPPD
-1914 GPAPPPP
+1914 KPAPPPP
-1921 APDAS
+1921 IPDS

-1944 READDRHAFLANW
+1944 RDADDRHAFLANW

-1968 PSRDDLATR
+1968 QDDFATR
-1977 FLTADRRHSERRV
+1977 FLTADRRDRHVKDE
-1990 NDWGDESDV
+1990 WGDDSDI
-1999 RSYDDRGQSR
+1999 RSYNDDRERQNSR
-2009 DEWDSESGH
+2009 DEWDSESGLDGPARH
-2018 DTTGRRDRDNY
+2018 DRDNF
-2029 SGREASEIYEVH
+2029 SGRDASEIYEIH
-2041 TTRAERRKEENGIE
+2041 PTRAERRKENGID

-2082 VGRARESP
+2082 VGRMRESP
-2090 RSDIMFPQE
+2090 RSDIVFPPDS
-2099 NNDAKRTE
+2099 NDIAKRTE

-2119 RDRKMEAERRHSVST
+2119 RDRKIEAERRHSVST
-2134 HVTDRTEHIERD
+2134 HVTDKTEHIERD
-2146 VPAPAALLPS
+2146 APAPAALLPS
-2156 DRSFLTYSR
+2156 DRTFLTYSR

-2173 KEVFTPLENY
+2173 KELFTPTEMY
-2183 NDPAI
+2183 HDPAI

-2194 QIVHDIN
+2194 QIVYDVK
-2201 STLPSLR
+2201 STMPSLR
-2208 MSASERRAGAAWLR
+2208 ISAAERRSAQGLLGTSGNAR
-2222 AQAGTPVRAAT
+2222 AHA
-2233 KRQAVEM
+2233 KRQAVEL

-2247 FARLFAARVPPGE
+2247 FARLFSARLAPGE
-2260 NAVLAVSHNAVTI
+2260 NAVLAVSHSAITI
-2273 GVKGPAGLTI
+2273 GVKVGSGLQ
-2283 RRSLSL
+2283 RRLSL
-2289 SGLRASS
+2289 PLTGMRATSP
-2296 SAPHSLQLSSSRE
+2296 APHTLQLSAPRE
-2309 PPLTLHVPLAHHA
+2309 TPLTLHVPLAHHA
-2322 HALIA
+2322 HALIT
-2327 EYALQYTQRQWRA
+2327 EFALQ
-2340 ARAQSLGS
+2340 
-2348 RARARTMQRPR
+2348 
-2359 LSLAMRDNWR
+2359 
-2369 HLQRLYGLELDCDDC
+2369 
-2384 SPPRR
+2384 
-2389 APSLDSLINSSEG
+2389 
-2402 AVSSADASAPEDS
+2402 
-2415 DSGADTRNDP
+2415 
-2425 EPPRRKA
+2425 
-2432 HSNPERIKKCPQSFS
+2432 HSQI
-2447 SSSSGH
+2447 
-2453 METIHEETTEP
+2453 
-2464 KVSVKEIL
+2464 
-2472 ARFENLTENTQVQPK
+2472 QPK
-2487 PTTNGVT
+2487 PTTNGVV
-2494 KERVSERETRET
+2494 KERISERES
-2506 RESRDSRDSREIREL
+2506 RESRDTRDSREMRE
-2521 REARDSREETD
+2521 SREESEIVD
-2532 HVERRAQTTSPV
+2532 RRTHAISPI
-2544 PRERERERERDR
+2544 PRERDR
-2556 DRDRDRER
+2556 DRERQRDRE
-2564 ERELREERRDQS
+2564 LKDDRRDQS

-2595 QSPELEILK
+2595 QSP
-2604 ADSSLK
+2604 
-2610 SKAKRNEWTWKAQTD
+2610 
-2625 VVKWQATPLRAPL
+2625 
-2638 LRLPAA
+2638 
-2644 LAPPALECFTCVR
+2644 
-2657 AYCGDLQPNE
+2657 
-2667 RQMHQDL
+2667 
-2674 TEVKCVYTVLM
+2674 
-2685 HCHSVPELRD
+2685 
-2695 EVYCQ
+2695 
-2700 LMKQTTSN
+2700 
-2708 RSPSGDSCQ
+2708 
-2717 RAWRL
+2717 
-2722 MSILAAYFTCSDTLR
+2722 
-2737 PFLVEYLSAAA
+2737 
-2748 ADRRRPCQG
+2748 
-2757 TAAVCLANLRKTLRC
+2757 
-2772 GGRKNVPSVEEVTAV
+2772 
-2787 SAGRSARRQ
+2787 
-2796 LYRLPGGAERVVNT
+2796 
-2810 RCATVV
+2810 
-2816 QDIVNELCEL
+2816 
-2826 IGVTSEAERA
+2826 
-2836 EFSLYCIVAGDA
+2836 
-2848 LTMPLAGDEY
+2848 
-2858 VLDVT
+2858 
-2863 TELQRAHH
+2863 
-2871 PFYLI
+2871 
-2876 FCRSVW
+2876 
-2882 HHPLR
+2882 
-2887 TDAPPLYTEVLF
+2887 
-2899 NQVAPDYLEGLLL
+2899 
-2912 VLPGGG
+2912 
-2918 APPAPVLRDVALV
+2918 
-2931 AALLHRAAGLSEGAQ
+2931 
-2946 ARDLKFLLPKP
+2946 
-2957 LLALREP
+2957 
-2964 RPNKWASWLAAEWQH
+2964 
-2979 VRTLSPAAAK
+2979 
-2989 AKVLQVLSRWPLF
+2989 
-3002 GSSFFAVRRVSGNGE
+3002 
-3017 WREHVLALNR
+3017 
-3027 RGVHLLHPSTH
+3027 
-3038 DTDTRWPYAELIS
+3038 
-3051 TRKVRSEDGTLFLD
+3051 
-3065 VKCGS
+3065 
-3070 LLQQRVTRL
+3070 
-3079 QAEQAH
+3079 
-3085 EVARLVRQYI
+3085 
-3095 ALQRDQRHSPAFNN
+3095 

>member
-1 MAGSGGLSEWAEG
+1 MATPGGGGGTEWSEG
-14 AAVWFQPPGAAAPL
+14 AALWFQPAGAAAPL
-28 PGELVEVHRAAR
+28 PGHLLEVHRAAR
-40 VLLVSAHLNGQPQ
+40 VLLVSAVVNGQPQ

-61 GEDEGDPVWPRE
+61 GEEEGDPVWPRE
-73 ELGPTGVDDMTRLHD
+73 ELGPAGVDDMTRLHD

-154 AARAALP
+154 AARASLP
-161 QPQAIL
+161 QPQAVL

-230 LLELYFKDGSLAGAR
+230 LLELYFKDGALAGAR

-276 DEEQRRSRGLLTAEH
+276 DEEQRRSRGLLSAEH

-320 GIGDAERE
+320 GIGDSERE

-374 PAEAMARALTTRVT
+374 PAEALARALTTRVT

-420 SWLVLRINSIVHR
+420 NWLVLRINSIVHR
-433 AGLHDAHRISLLDIF
+433 GGLHDAHRISLLDIF

-568 NVEGFLDKNRD
+568 NVDGFLDKNRD

-588 LCSSEVPLVAEMSTQ
+588 LCSSEVPLVAEMSAQ

-644 ESMSRCNP
+644 DSMSRCNP

-687 KIRQT
+687 KIRQM

-701 NFVDRYR
+701 NFVERYR

-713 TPSRSTPYR
+713 TPPRSTPYR

-757 ALERS
+757 ALERA

-776 HFRGYL
+776 QIRGYL
-782 ARKRYQQVQYAT
+782 ARKRYKAMRSST
-794 VRLQA
+794 VKLQA
-799 WWRGATARRRY
+799 WWRGRRERRRFETARR
-810 VRVRTGVVR
+810 GVVR
-819 AQALV
+819 AQALL

-830 KRLAAL
+830 RRLAAL
-836 KEQHRRRAEAQQLA
+836 RDQQRRRLQAQQSA
-850 AKRRAAEQK
+850 AKRRAA
-859 AAQKAKAESLQVLE
+859 AAAAEQKAKAESLQALE

-895 NLAKVSGDV
+895 NLTKVAGDV
-904 YAEEERVQLP
+904 HAEDERIQLP
-914 RDLQQFAFSKFSSVY
+914 RELQQFAFSKFSSVY
-929 FADGGHLSPKK
+929 FADGGQLSPRK

-948 AKAAVRDQDFN
+948 SKAAVRDQDFN

-969 RWCDETAAGNEAR
+969 RWCDESSAGNESR

-999 LRDEVLVQVCNQA
+999 LRDEILVQLCNQA
-1012 SGDSSTERVW
+1012 SGNDASADRVW
-1022 QLMAHCLAAFQPG
+1022 ALMAHCLAVIQPG
-1035 PPLHKWK
+1035 PPLYKY
-1042 IDLNINPCITQ
+1042 LVRFVSERAPGRER
-1053 IPSALRVG
+1053 ALLLRLLGG
-1061 ARAGVVALAAAAL
+1061 AGAAAARAAGVARRCPPSL
-1074 AWRAAHT
+1074 LEWRAAAAH
-1081 DARPALPLRLYDD
+1081 ARPALPLRLYDES
-1094 TVQHVSVDSWTSCE
+1094 VQHVCVESWTTCE

-1114 LAAAGVQHNATGW
+1114 LAAAGVSNHATGW
-1127 SLTMEHN
+1127 TLTMEHN

-1144 FALDAVGEVETWA
+1144 YALDAIGEIETWA
-1157 ALPGARPEP
+1157 ALPSARGEA
-1166 LRASGTGHAPAR
+1166 LRPAQGR
-1178 QSPPAPPPRASSVDT
+1178 ATPPAPPPRASSVNADT
-1193 DKNARPQI
+1193 HPI
-1201 PPPEPPK
+1201 PAPDTPK
-1208 SRSPSIP
+1208 SRSPSIQ
-1215 RMLQDS
+1215 RLVLQES
-1221 IIDEDS
+1221 IDEV
-1227 SEYNWNIEKREET
+1227 SEYNWKMEREET
-1240 HTSKHTSEYSK
+1240 QHKNTS
-1251 HVSEYTKHGNEY
+1251 
-1263 PKHSNEYK
+1263 
-1271 HSNDY
+1271 D
-1276 SKHSNDYSK
+1276 
-1285 HSNEY
+1285 Y
-1290 SRKTSHDVLSRES
+1290 SRKISHDILSRES
-1303 ALNERYFEQTSDKV
+1303 ALNERYFEQNSDKV

-1327 DNPVPPPN
+1327 DNPVPQPT

-1350 YHSVERLVGAP
+1350 YHSVERLGGAP
-1361 SVASSKGGM
+1361 SVTSSKGNM
-1370 EMEYGTGSRAVPS
+1370 EIEYGTGSRGPPS

-1474 KGGRNYSDFIDS
+1474 KGGDKNYNEFLDS
-1486 VLNCDYNEQI
+1486 VLTCDYNEQL
-1496 ETLNNVQEVQNLIKG
+1496 ETLNDVQNLQILIKG
-1511 GGKEDKEKGR
+1511 GGKEEKGK

-1554 GEGLTGAIKG
+1554 GEGLSGAIKG

-1578 LSFGALPLPPTM
+1578 LSFGAMSLPSM
-1590 PSTPEALAA
+1590 PQMPATPEALAA

-1611 DINAY
+1611 DINSY

-1646 QTLLAGQVVEPS
+1646 QTLLASPVVES
-1658 ESEPTS
+1658 NESEPTS
-1664 PVRASTVVHV
+1664 PVRSSTVVHA
-1674 QVHSPPRNAVKLRR
+1674 QVHSPPRNSVAKIRR

-1693 MSAGAPPPPPPP
+1693 STAGAAPPPPPP
-1705 MPPPLHSTDPLEIK
+1705 MPPPLHVTDPSEVR
-1719 GFVDPYGRAKTVRIG
+1719 GFMDPYGRAKTVRIG

-1740 PKDAVGQEQAQ
+1740 PKDANGQESAQ
-1751 DFTKFKLRQIQRRHT
+1751 DFTKFKMRQIQRRNT
-1766 PQSQSNGME
+1766 PSAQTNGVE
-1775 HEPPRGRS
+1775 HDQPRGRS
-1783 KSETTPGIEWEE
+1783 RSEASPGIEWEE

-1802 VSPSREAP
+1802 SPSREP
-1810 NQRTARRSFE
+1810 PSQRTARRSFE

-1850 HSVRST
+1850 HSVRSS

-1864 TINKLEDTRK
+1864 TVNKLEDTRK
-1874 LMLERQLGGGARWDA
+1874 LMLERQLGGGTRWDA

-1901 APPPPMSPPTPPD
+1901 APPPPLSPLAPPTPPD
-1914 GPAPPPP
+1914 RPAPPPP
-1921 APDAS
+1921 VPDSTS

-1944 READDRHAFLANW
+1944 MDHRDADDRHAFLANW
-1957 NSRRREESEPP
+1957 NSRRREESEN
-1968 PSRDDLATR
+1968 RDDLATR
-1977 FLTADRRHSERRV
+1977 FLTSDRRESRRV
-1990 NDWGDESDV
+1990 RDDWGDESDI
-1999 RSYDDRGQSR
+1999 RSYDERGQHGR
-2009 DEWDSESGH
+2009 DEWDSESGL
-2018 DTTGRRDRDNY
+2018 DTRDRRERDNF
-2029 SGREASEIYEVH
+2029 SGRDASEIYEMH
-2041 TTRAERRKEENGIE
+2041 PTRTERRKEENGLE
-2055 DTFERKRSP
+2055 DTFERKRSSP
-2064 FYDDFERFDG
+2064 YFDEFERFDG
-2074 RKNSRDML
+2074 RKNSREML
-2082 VGRARESP
+2082 VGRARDSP
-2090 RSDIMFPQE
+2090 RSDLFPSD
-2099 NNDAKRTE
+2099 NNDTLKRD
-2107 RATFKT
+2107 RPTFKT

-2146 VPAPAALLPS
+2146 VPAPAALLPLEGPS
-2156 DRSFLTYSR
+2156 TFLTYSR

-2173 KEVFTPLENY
+2173 KEYFTPAETY
-2183 NDPAI
+2183 SDPAV
-2188 LDLLYA
+2188 LDLLYL
-2194 QIVHDIN
+2194 QIVHDITSN
-2201 STLPSLR
+2201 LPSLR
-2208 MSASERRAGAAWLR
+2208 ISASERRAGAAWLR
-2222 AQAGTPVRAAT
+2222 AQGSGTARAPA

-2260 NAVLAVSHNAVTI
+2260 SAVLAVSHTAVTI
-2273 GVKGPAGLTI
+2273 GVKGPTGLTI
-2283 RRSLSL
+2283 RRSISL
-2289 SGLRASS
+2289 EGLRASS
-2296 SAPHSLQLSSSRE
+2296 PAPHSLQLSPARA
-2309 PPLTLHVPLAHHA
+2309 PPLTLHAPLAHHA

-2327 EYALQYTQRQWRA
+2327 EMALQY
-2340 ARAQSLGS
+2340 S
-2348 RARARTMQRPR
+2348 
-2359 LSLAMRDNWR
+2359 
-2369 HLQRLYGLELDCDDC
+2369 
-2384 SPPRR
+2384 
-2389 APSLDSLINSSEG
+2389 
-2402 AVSSADASAPEDS
+2402 
-2415 DSGADTRNDP
+2415 
-2425 EPPRRKA
+2425 
-2432 HSNPERIKKCPQSFS
+2432 
-2447 SSSSGH
+2447 
-2453 METIHEETTEP
+2453 
-2464 KVSVKEIL
+2464 
-2472 ARFENLTENTQVQPK
+2472 QVQPK

-2494 KERVSERETRET
+2494 KERVTERERETRENRES
-2506 RESRDSRDSREIREL
+2506 RESRDSREMREIRE
-2521 REARDSREETD
+2521 SRESRDETE
-2532 HVERRAQTTSPV
+2532 HAERRAQTSSPI
-2544 PRERERERERDR
+2544 PRDRERERERDR
-2556 DRDRDRER
+2556 ERDMRD
-2564 ERELREERRDQS
+2564 ERRDQS

-2638 LRLPAA
+2638 LRLPPA
-2644 LAPPALECFTCVR
+2644 LGPPALECFTCIR
-2657 AYCGDLQPNE
+2657 AYCGDLPPQE
-2667 RQMHQDL
+2667 RAVHQDL

-2708 RSPSGDSCQ
+2708 RSPSPDSCQ

-2722 MSILAAYFTCSDTLR
+2722 MSILAAYFTCSNTLR

-2816 QDIVNELCEL
+2816 NDIVNELCEL
-2826 IGVTSEAERA
+2826 IGVTREAERL

-2912 VLPGGG
+2912 VVAGGG
-2918 APPAPVLRDVALV
+2918 APAAGALRDAALV
-2931 AALLHRAAGLSEGAQ
+2931 AALLHRAAGLAEAPHP
-2946 ARDLKFLLPKP
+2946 RDLKFLLPKP

-2964 RPNKWASWLAAEWQH
+2964 RPNKWASWVAAEWPAA
-2979 VRTLSPAAAK
+2979 RTLTPAAAK
-2989 AKVLQVLSRWPLF
+2989 SKVLQVLSRWPLF
-3002 GSSFFAVRRVSGNGE
+3002 GSSFFAVRRVSGGGAGAGAGAGGGAGA

-3027 RGVHLLHPSTH
+3027 RGVHLLHPATH
-3038 DTDTRWPYAELIS
+3038 ETDTHWPYSELIS

-3085 EVARLVRQYI
+3085 EIARLVRQYV
-3095 ALQRDQRHSPAFNN
+3095 ALQRDQRHEPAFNGQ

>member
-757 ALERS
+757 ALERA

-782 ARKRYQQVQYAT
+782 ARKRYQQVQDAT
-794 VRLQA
+794 IRLQS
-799 WWRGATARRRY
+799 WWRGATTRRRF
-810 VRVRTGVVR
+810 VRVRGGVVK

-830 KRLAAL
+830 KRYAAL
-836 KEQHRRRAEAQQLA
+836 REQHRRRAEAQQLA

-904 YAEEERVQLP
+904 YSEEERVQLP

-1012 SGDSSTERVW
+1012 SGDNSSERVW

-1035 PPLHKWK
+1035 PPLHKYLVRFVSERAPASWRSQ
-1042 IDLNINPCITQ
+1042 L
-1053 IPSALRVG
+1053 LRSLCG
-1061 ARAGVVALAAAAL
+1061 RGAAAARTAGVARRCPPTL
-1074 AWRAAHT
+1074 LEWRAAHS
-1081 DARPALPLRLYDD
+1081 DAKPALPLRLYDD

-1166 LRASGTGHAPAR
+1166 LRASGVGHAPAR

-1221 IIDEDS
+1221 IIDEDN
-1227 SEYNWNIEKREET
+1227 SEYNWNIEKREDT

-1251 HVSEYTKHGNEY
+1251 HVSEYTKH
-1263 PKHSNEYK
+1263 SNEYK
-1271 HSNDY
+1271 HNNDY

-1496 ETLNNVQEVQNLIKG
+1496 ETLNNVQEVQSLIKG

-1664 PVRASTVVHV
+1664 PVRASTVVHA

-2055 DTFERKRSP
+2055 DSFDRKRSP

-2090 RSDIMFPQE
+2090 RSDIIFPQE

-2173 KEVFTPLENY
+2173 KEVFTPLETY

-2222 AQAGTPVRAAT
+2222 SQAGTPVRAAT

-2327 EYALQYTQRQWRA
+2327 EYALQYTQ
-2340 ARAQSLGS
+2340 
-2348 RARARTMQRPR
+2348 
-2359 LSLAMRDNWR
+2359 
-2369 HLQRLYGLELDCDDC
+2369 
-2384 SPPRR
+2384 
-2389 APSLDSLINSSEG
+2389 
-2402 AVSSADASAPEDS
+2402 
-2415 DSGADTRNDP
+2415 
-2425 EPPRRKA
+2425 
-2432 HSNPERIKKCPQSFS
+2432 
-2447 SSSSGH
+2447 
-2453 METIHEETTEP
+2453 
-2464 KVSVKEIL
+2464 
-2472 ARFENLTENTQVQPK
+2472 VQPK

-2494 KERVSERETRET
+2494 KERVSERDTRET

>member
-1 MAGSGGLSEWAEG
+1 
-14 AAVWFQPPGAAAPL
+14 
-28 PGELVEVHRAAR
+28 
-40 VLLVSAHLNGQPQ
+40 
-53 TFALQMGN
+53 MGN

-73 ELGPTGVDDMTRLHD
+73 ELGPTGVEDMTRLHD

-154 AARAALP
+154 AARASLP

-230 LLELYFKDGSLAGAR
+230 LLELYFKDGALAGAR

-328 DIIRVLAAVLHLGN
+328 DIIRVLASVLHLGN

-374 PAEAMARALTTRVT
+374 PAEELARALTTRVT
-388 AARAERMRSP
+388 AARAELMRSP

-420 SWLVLRINSIVHR
+420 NWLVLRINSIVHR

-687 KIRQT
+687 KIRQM

-701 NFVDRYR
+701 LFVERYR
-708 YLLKS
+708 YLLTA
-713 TPSRSTPYR
+713 TPTRSTPYR

-757 ALERS
+757 ALERA
-762 RADKLRAAATKLQA
+762 RGDKLRAAATILQA
-776 HFRGYL
+776 HVRGYL
-782 ARKRYQQVQYAT
+782 ARKHYRQLRRST
-794 VRLQA
+794 VKLQS
-799 WWRGATARRRY
+799 WWRGARLRGRYTRLRR
-810 VRVRTGVVR
+810 GVVR
-819 AQALV
+819 AQALA
-824 RGRRAR
+824 RGRQAR
-830 KRLAAL
+830 RRVAAL
-836 KEQHRRRAEAQQLA
+836 REQHRRRLEAQQAA
-850 AKRRAAEQK
+850 AKRRAAEEK
-859 AAQKAKAESLQVLE
+859 AREKAKAESLQVLE

-882 SKLDEWQP
+882 SKLDDWQP
-890 PHTER
+890 PHTDR
-895 NLAKVSGDV
+895 KNLVKVSGDV
-904 YAEEERVQLP
+904 YVEEDRTQTP

-929 FADGGHLSPKK
+929 FADGGQLSPKK

-969 RWCDETAAGNEAR
+969 RWCDESAAGNEAR

-999 LRDEVLVQVCNQA
+999 LRDEILVQLCNQA
-1012 SGDSSTERVW
+1012 SAPDASDRVW
-1022 QLMAHCLAAFQPG
+1022 QLMQHCLSAFQPTA
-1035 PPLHKWK
+1035 PLY
-1042 IDLNINPCITQ
+1042 NF
-1053 IPSALRVG
+1053 
-1061 ARAGVVALAAAAL
+1061 
-1074 AWRAAHT
+1074 
-1081 DARPALPLRLYDD
+1081 LPLLLLYTFIALVLYILWLYDD
-1094 TVQHVSVDSWTSCE
+1094 TVHHVCVESWTSCE

-1114 LAAAGVQHNATGW
+1114 LAAAGVARDATGW
-1127 SLTMEHN
+1127 SLTMEHD

-1144 FALDAVGEVETWA
+1144 YALDAIGEIETWS
-1157 ALPGARPEP
+1157 ALPSSRASP
-1166 LRASGTGHAPAR
+1166 LRGAAAR
-1178 QSPPAPPPRASSVDT
+1178 HTPPAPPPRASSVDT
-1193 DKNARPQI
+1193 EKATRPQV

-1215 RMLQDS
+1215 RMLEES
-1221 IIDEDS
+1221 IDEV
-1227 SEYNWNIEKREET
+1227 SEYNWKMEQEES
-1240 HTSKHTSEYSK
+1240 HTMSKH
-1251 HVSEYTKHGNEY
+1251 N
-1263 PKHSNEYK
+1263 
-1271 HSNDY
+1271 ND
-1276 SKHSNDYSK
+1276 
-1285 HSNEY
+1285 Y
-1290 SRKTSHDVLSRES
+1290 SRKTSHDILSRES
-1303 ALNERYFEQTSDKV
+1303 ALNERYFEQQSDKV

-1327 DNPVPPPN
+1327 DNPAPQPT

-1350 YHSVERLVGAP
+1350 YHSVERLGGAP
-1361 SVASSKGGM
+1361 SVASSKGAM
-1370 EMEYGTGSRAVPS
+1370 EMEYGTGSRVMPS

-1474 KGGRNYSDFIDS
+1474 KGGKNYADFIND
-1486 VLNCDYNEQI
+1486 VLDCNYNEKIQDFDKVD
-1496 ETLNNVQEVQNLIKG
+1496 VQALIKG
-1511 GGKEDKEKGR
+1511 GGKEEKDKGK

-1554 GEGLTGAIKG
+1554 GEGLSGAIKG
-1564 GGATPRAASANTST
+1564 GGATPRAASANTSA
-1578 LSFGALPLPPTM
+1578 LSFSSMSMPPTM
-1590 PSTPEALAA
+1590 PATPEALAA

-1611 DINAY
+1611 DINSY

-1646 QTLLAGQVVEPS
+1646 QTLLAGQVVEAS

-1664 PVRASTVVHV
+1664 PVRSSTVVHA
-1674 QVHSPPRNAVKLRR
+1674 QVHSPPRNTVKTRR

-1693 MSAGAPPPPPPP
+1693 SSAGAPPPPPPP
-1705 MPPPLHSTDPLEIK
+1705 MPPPLHASDPSEIR
-1719 GFVDPYGRAKTVRIG
+1719 GFMDPYGRAKTVRIG

-1740 PKDAVGQEQAQ
+1740 PKDAVNQETAE
-1751 DFTKFKLRQIQRRHT
+1751 DFTKFKMRQIHRRHT
-1766 PQSQSNGME
+1766 PQAQTNGVE
-1775 HEPPRGRS
+1775 HDPPRSRS
-1783 KSETTPGIEWEE
+1783 KSEVTPSIEWEE
-1795 FEVDGPV
+1795 FEVDGSIPANREP
-1802 VSPSREAP
+1802 PS
-1810 NQRTARRSFE
+1810 QRTTRRSFE

-1856 SSAAETPR
+1856 SSATETPR

-1874 LMLERQLGGGARWDA
+1874 LMLERQLGGGQRWDA

-1901 APPPPMSPPTPPD
+1901 APPPPQSPPTPPA

-1921 APDAS
+1921 APDQS
-1926 STFAQLR
+1926 SFAQLR

-1957 NSRRREESEPP
+1957 NSRRREDSEPP
-1968 PSRDDLATR
+1968 RDDLATR
-1977 FLTADRRHSERRV
+1977 FLTADRRERRV
-1990 NDWGDESDV
+1990 RDDWGDESEV
-1999 RSYDDRGQSR
+1999 QSYADDRGQRSR
-2009 DEWDSESGH
+2009 DEWDSESGL
-2018 DTTGRRDRDNY
+2018 DTTDRRDRDDF
-2029 SGREASEIYEVH
+2029 SGREASEIYEMH
-2041 TTRAERRKEENGIE
+2041 PPRTERRKEENGMT

-2064 FYDDFERFDG
+2064 FYDDFERYDG

-2082 VGRARESP
+2082 MGRARESP
-2090 RSDIMFPQE
+2090 RSDIVFPAD
-2099 NNDAKRTE
+2099 NTDTVKRE

-2113 HMAQKE
+2113 HMVQKE
-2119 RDRKMEAERRHSVST
+2119 KNRKLEAERRHSVST
-2134 HVTDRTEHIERD
+2134 HVTDKTEHIERD

-2156 DRSFLTYSR
+2156 DRAFLTYGR

-2173 KEVFTPLENY
+2173 KEVFSPLETY

-2194 QIVHDIN
+2194 QIVYDIKSN
-2201 STLPSLR
+2201 QPSLR
-2208 MSASERRAGAAWLR
+2208 MSASERRAGAAWLQAQGPGAAR
-2222 AQAGTPVRAAT
+2222 AHT

-2240 ARSWPFY
+2240 ARGWPFY

-2273 GVKGPAGLTI
+2273 GVKDTFWMTFPPLLTLTPPPPPPGPTGLTI

-2289 SGLRASS
+2289 GGLRATSP
-2296 SAPHSLQLSSSRE
+2296 APSSLQLAGARDA
-2309 PPLTLHVPLAHHA
+2309 PLTLHVPLSQHA
-2322 HALIA
+2322 QSLIA
-2327 EYALQYTQRQWRA
+2327 EFALQYTQVVRCRIWCRVCGLGGVVVSVHGTSTTAVLRSWVRIPGWAKIIATGFFQPKNYSVA
-2340 ARAQSLGS
+2340 ARSQEVGGVIPPCLEKHNVASFFGHISWRPVVKTDNFVLDAS
-2348 RARARTMQRPR
+2348 PTPAAR
-2359 LSLAMRDNWR
+2359 MRDA
-2369 HLQRLYGLELDCDDC
+2369 
-2384 SPPRR
+2384 S
-2389 APSLDSLINSSEG
+2389 NS
-2402 AVSSADASAPEDS
+2402 
-2415 DSGADTRNDP
+2415 
-2425 EPPRRKA
+2425 
-2432 HSNPERIKKCPQSFS
+2432 
-2447 SSSSGH
+2447 
-2453 METIHEETTEP
+2453 
-2464 KVSVKEIL
+2464 
-2472 ARFENLTENTQVQPK
+2472 
-2487 PTTNGVT
+2487 
-2494 KERVSERETRET
+2494 
-2506 RESRDSRDSREIREL
+2506 
-2521 REARDSREETD
+2521 
-2532 HVERRAQTTSPV
+2532 
-2544 PRERERERERDR
+2544 
-2556 DRDRDRER
+2556 
-2564 ERELREERRDQS
+2564 
-2576 TPQHD
+2576 
-2581 GRHPLLQ
+2581 
-2588 FAVDHFR
+2588 
-2595 QSPELEILK
+2595 
-2604 ADSSLK
+2604 
-2610 SKAKRNEWTWKAQTD
+2610 
-2625 VVKWQATPLRAPL
+2625 
-2638 LRLPAA
+2638 
-2644 LAPPALECFTCVR
+2644 
-2657 AYCGDLQPNE
+2657 
-2667 RQMHQDL
+2667 
-2674 TEVKCVYTVLM
+2674 
-2685 HCHSVPELRD
+2685 
-2695 EVYCQ
+2695 
-2700 LMKQTTSN
+2700 
-2708 RSPSGDSCQ
+2708 
-2717 RAWRL
+2717 
-2722 MSILAAYFTCSDTLR
+2722 
-2737 PFLVEYLSAAA
+2737 
-2748 ADRRRPCQG
+2748 
-2757 TAAVCLANLRKTLRC
+2757 
-2772 GGRKNVPSVEEVTAV
+2772 
-2787 SAGRSARRQ
+2787 
-2796 LYRLPGGAERVVNT
+2796 
-2810 RCATVV
+2810 
-2816 QDIVNELCEL
+2816 
-2826 IGVTSEAERA
+2826 
-2836 EFSLYCIVAGDA
+2836 
-2848 LTMPLAGDEY
+2848 
-2858 VLDVT
+2858 
-2863 TELQRAHH
+2863 
-2871 PFYLI
+2871 
-2876 FCRSVW
+2876 
-2882 HHPLR
+2882 
-2887 TDAPPLYTEVLF
+2887 
-2899 NQVAPDYLEGLLL
+2899 
-2912 VLPGGG
+2912 
-2918 APPAPVLRDVALV
+2918 
-2931 AALLHRAAGLSEGAQ
+2931 
-2946 ARDLKFLLPKP
+2946 
-2957 LLALREP
+2957 
-2964 RPNKWASWLAAEWQH
+2964 
-2979 VRTLSPAAAK
+2979 
-2989 AKVLQVLSRWPLF
+2989 
-3002 GSSFFAVRRVSGNGE
+3002 
-3017 WREHVLALNR
+3017 
-3027 RGVHLLHPSTH
+3027 
-3038 DTDTRWPYAELIS
+3038 
-3051 TRKVRSEDGTLFLD
+3051 
-3065 VKCGS
+3065 
-3070 LLQQRVTRL
+3070 
-3079 QAEQAH
+3079 
-3085 EVARLVRQYI
+3085 
-3095 ALQRDQRHSPAFNN
+3095 

>member
-1 MAGSGGLSEWAEG
+1 MNMAGSGGMSEWSEG
-14 AAVWFQPPGAAAPL
+14 AAVWFQPAGAPAPL

-40 VLLVSAHLNGQPQ
+40 VLLVSAVVNGQAQ

-61 GEDEGDPVWPRE
+61 GEEEGDPVWPRE
-73 ELGPTGVDDMTRLHD
+73 ELGPTGVEDMTRLHD

-129 LQTARRYHAAE
+129 LPTARRYHAAE

-154 AARAALP
+154 AARASLP
-161 QPQAIL
+161 HPQAIL

-230 LLELYFKDGSLAGAR
+230 LLELYFKDGALAGAR

-276 DEEQRRSRGLLTAEH
+276 DEEQRKSRGLLTAEH

-320 GIGDAERE
+320 GIGDSERE
-328 DIIRVLAAVLHLGN
+328 DIIKVLSAVLHLGN

-369 HLLKV
+369 HLLKI
-374 PAEAMARALTTRVT
+374 PAEELARALTTRVT

-520 DESNFPRASDA
+520 DESNFPRASDN

-553 ASEFGIKHYAGQVWY
+553 ANEFGIKHYAGQVWY

-588 LCSSEVPLVAEMSTQ
+588 LCSSDVPLVAEMSTQ

-665 PMKFDMPC
+665 AMKFDMLC
-673 VLAQLRYTGMLDTI
+673 VLTQLRDTGMLDTI

-701 NFVDRYR
+701 AFVERYR

-713 TPSRSTPYR
+713 SPPRSTPYR

-731 MPPTGAVGADYQLG
+731 MPPTGAVGADFQLG
-745 AARVFIREALHR
+745 AARVFVREALHR
-757 ALERS
+757 ALERA
-762 RADKLRAAATKLQA
+762 RADKLRAAATILQA
-776 HFRGYL
+776 RIRGYL
-782 ARKRYQQVQYAT
+782 ARKRYHQMRESAIRIQS
-794 VRLQA
+794 
-799 WWRGATARRRY
+799 WWKGSNERRRY
-810 VRVRTGVVR
+810 VIVRRGVVR
-819 AQALV
+819 VQAIV

-830 KRLAAL
+830 RLARDRR
-836 KEQHRRRAEAQQLA
+836 EQMKRRLEAQQAA
-850 AKRRAAEQK
+850 AKRRAAE
-859 AAQKAKAESLQVLE
+859 QKAKAESLQVLE

-882 SKLDEWQP
+882 SKIDDWQP
-890 PHTER
+890 PHADR
-895 NLAKVSGDV
+895 NVTKVSDV
-904 YAEEERVQLP
+904 FVEEERIQLP
-914 RDLQQFAFSKFSSVY
+914 RDLEQFAFSKFSSVY
-929 FADGGHLSPKK
+929 FADGGQLSPKK
-940 HPITRPFL
+940 HPITKPFL
-948 AKAAVRDQDFN
+948 SKAAVRDQDFN
-959 DAVATFKLIL
+959 DAVAIFKLIL
-969 RWCDETAAGNEAR
+969 RWCDESAAGNETR
-982 QKVLADYIA
+982 QKVVADYIC
-991 SRGLSSRG
+991 SRGISSRA
-999 LRDEVLVQVCNQA
+999 LRDEVVVQLCGQA
-1012 SGDSSTERVW
+1012 GLEPRAFR
-1022 QLMAHCLAAFQPG
+1022 LLAHCLAAFQPG
-1035 PPLHKWK
+1035 PALHKYL
-1042 IDLNINPCITQ
+1042 IRLISERASGPER
-1053 IPSALRVG
+1053 SRLLRLSCG
-1061 ARAGVVALAAAAL
+1061 TEAAAARVSGL
-1074 AWRAAHT
+1074 PRRTPPTLLEWRSADN
-1081 DARPALPLRLYDD
+1081 DARPAIPLTLYDD
-1094 TVQHVSVDSWTSCE
+1094 TVQTVCVESWTTCE
-1108 RAAAAA
+1108 RAAASA
-1114 LAAAGVQHNATGW
+1114 LSAAGIARNASGW

-1144 FALDAVGEVETWA
+1144 YALDAIGEIETWPALA
-1157 ALPGARPEP
+1157 ARSEP
-1166 LRASGTGHAPAR
+1166 LRATRAA
-1178 QSPPAPPPRASSVDT
+1178 PAPPPRASSVEDR
-1193 DKNARPQI
+1193 RPLV

-1208 SRSPSIP
+1208 SRSPSVQRILHEAIP
-1215 RMLQDS
+1215 END
-1221 IIDEDS
+1221 
-1227 SEYNWNIEKREET
+1227 
-1240 HTSKHTSEYSK
+1240 
-1251 HVSEYTKHGNEY
+1251 SEYTWKMEQEEPRERALRH
-1263 PKHSNEYK
+1263 PA
-1271 HSNDY
+1271 D
-1276 SKHSNDYSK
+1276 
-1285 HSNEY
+1285 Y
-1290 SRKTSHDVLSRES
+1290 SRKISHDILSRES

-1327 DNPVPPPN
+1327 DNPEPQPS
-1335 KLADLGLSQSRLNDR
+1335 KLTDLGLSQSRLNDR
-1350 YHSVERLVGAP
+1350 YHSVERLGGAP
-1361 SVASSKGGM
+1361 SVSSSKGI
-1370 EMEYGTGSRAVPS
+1370 EPEYGTGRALPS

-1474 KGGRNYSDFIDS
+1474 KGGKDYSTFIDD
-1486 VLNCDYNEQI
+1486 VLSCSYTEQI
-1496 ETLNNVQEVQNLIKG
+1496 DTLNSSDDVTKLIKG
-1511 GGKEDKEKGR
+1511 GGHEDGK
-1521 TSRKESSVDSVD
+1521 TSRKQSNVDSVD

-1554 GEGLTGAIKG
+1554 GEGLSGAIKG
-1564 GGATPRAASANTST
+1564 GGATPRGSGANTSA
-1578 LSFGALPLPPTM
+1578 LSFGAITLPPSM
-1590 PSTPEALAA
+1590 PAMPATPEALAA

-1626 SAMAQN
+1626 NAMAQN

-1658 ESEPTS
+1658 ESAPTS
-1664 PVRASTVVHV
+1664 PVRASTVVHA
-1674 QVHSPPRNAVKLRR
+1674 QIHSPPRNSVKSRR

-1693 MSAGAPPPPPPP
+1693 SAGAPPPPPPP
-1705 MPPPLHSTDPLEIK
+1705 MPPPLHDMDPSEARPFI
-1719 GFVDPYGRAKTVRIG
+1719 DPYGRAKTVRIG

-1740 PKDAVGQEQAQ
+1740 PKDAVGQETPQ
-1751 DFTKFKLRQIQRRHT
+1751 DFTKFKMRQVQRRVT
-1766 PQSQSNGME
+1766 PQAQSNGID

-1783 KSETTPGIEWEE
+1783 RSEVTTGIEWEE
-1795 FEVDGPV
+1795 FEVDGQIPAHREP
-1802 VSPSREAP
+1802 PS
-1810 NQRTARRSFE
+1810 QRTARRSFE

-1864 TINKLEDTRK
+1864 TVNKLEDTRK
-1874 LMLERQLGGGARWDA
+1874 LMLERQLGGTMRWDA

-1901 APPPPMSPPTPPD
+1901 APPPPMSPPSPPD
-1914 GPAPPPP
+1914 KPAPPPP
-1921 APDAS
+1921 VPEAS

-1944 READDRHAFLANW
+1944 IEADDRHAFLANW
-1957 NSRRREESEPP
+1957 SSRRKDDNES
-1968 PSRDDLATR
+1968 SHGDDLASR
-1977 FLTADRRHSERRV
+1977 FLTSDRRERRV
-1990 NDWGDESDV
+1990 KDDWGEESDG
-1999 RSYDDRGQSR
+1999 RSYNDEKSHMER
-2009 DEWDSESGH
+2009 DEWDSESTAENRREIH
-2018 DTTGRRDRDNY
+2018 DNV
-2029 SGREASEIYEVH
+2029 SGRGPSEIYEIH
-2041 TTRAERRKEENGIE
+2041 PIRAERRKEDAEIE
-2055 DTFERKRSP
+2055 ERFDRKRSGM
-2064 FYDDFERFDG
+2064 YDDFDRFDG

-2082 VGRARESP
+2082 VGRTRDSP
-2090 RSDIMFPQE
+2090 RSDIIFPPD
-2099 NNDAKRTE
+2099 NNDTLKKNE
-2107 RATFKT
+2107 RPTFKT

-2119 RDRKMEAERRHSVST
+2119 RNRKMEAERRQSVST
-2134 HVTDRTEHIERD
+2134 HLTDKTDLNEQT
-2146 VPAPAALLPS
+2146 PAPAAFLPS

-2173 KEVFTPLENY
+2173 KEVFTPLETY
-2183 NDPAI
+2183 NEPAI

-2194 QIVHDIN
+2194 QIVHDIT
-2201 STLPSLR
+2201 SSSPCLR
-2208 MSASERRAGAAWLR
+2208 ISASERRAGAAWLR
-2222 AQAGTPVRAAT
+2222 TAGGARAAT
-2233 KRQAVEM
+2233 KRQAVDM
-2240 ARSWPFY
+2240 AREWPFY
-2247 FARLFAARVPPGE
+2247 FARLFSVKLPPGE
-2260 NAVLAVSHNAVTI
+2260 SAVLAVSHNAVTV
-2273 GVKGPAGLTI
+2273 GVRGPSGLVV
-2283 RRSLSL
+2283 RRSLPL
-2289 SGLRASS
+2289 SGLRAAAP
-2296 SAPHSLQLSSSRE
+2296 SAGTLQLSPSRD
-2309 PPLTLHVPLAHHA
+2309 PPLTLHAPLAHHA
-2322 HALIA
+2322 HALIV
-2327 EYALQYTQRQWRA
+2327 EFALQYSQSFQYTIASAQSPS
-2340 ARAQSLGS
+2340 ARAS
-2348 RARARTMQRPR
+2348 ARTMPRPR
-2359 LSLAMRDNWR
+2359 LSTAMRDNWR
-2369 HLQRLYGLELDCDDC
+2369 HLQRVYGLEVEDDFH
-2384 SPPRR
+2384 PPRR

-2402 AVSSADASAPEDS
+2402 ASSNDASAPEDS
-2415 DSGADTRNDP
+2415 DSGADTRDP
-2425 EPPRRKA
+2425 EPSRR
-2432 HSNPERIKKCPQSFS
+2432 KKCPQSFS

-2472 ARFENLTENTQVQPK
+2472 ARFENLTEKT
-2487 PTTNGVT
+2487 
-2494 KERVSERETRET
+2494 
-2506 RESRDSRDSREIREL
+2506 DSLFYGHLSFAI
-2521 REARDSREETD
+2521 
-2532 HVERRAQTTSPV
+2532 VKMVTSPV
-2544 PRERERERERDR
+2544 
-2556 DRDRDRER
+2556 
-2564 ERELREERRDQS
+2564 
-2576 TPQHD
+2576 
-2581 GRHPLLQ
+2581 G
-2588 FAVDHFR
+2588 
-2595 QSPELEILK
+2595 
-2604 ADSSLK
+2604 
-2610 SKAKRNEWTWKAQTD
+2610 
-2625 VVKWQATPLRAPL
+2625 
-2638 LRLPAA
+2638 
-2644 LAPPALECFTCVR
+2644 
-2657 AYCGDLQPNE
+2657 
-2667 RQMHQDL
+2667 
-2674 TEVKCVYTVLM
+2674 
-2685 HCHSVPELRD
+2685 
-2695 EVYCQ
+2695 
-2700 LMKQTTSN
+2700 
-2708 RSPSGDSCQ
+2708 
-2717 RAWRL
+2717 
-2722 MSILAAYFTCSDTLR
+2722 
-2737 PFLVEYLSAAA
+2737 
-2748 ADRRRPCQG
+2748 
-2757 TAAVCLANLRKTLRC
+2757 
-2772 GGRKNVPSVEEVTAV
+2772 
-2787 SAGRSARRQ
+2787 
-2796 LYRLPGGAERVVNT
+2796 
-2810 RCATVV
+2810 
-2816 QDIVNELCEL
+2816 
-2826 IGVTSEAERA
+2826 
-2836 EFSLYCIVAGDA
+2836 
-2848 LTMPLAGDEY
+2848 
-2858 VLDVT
+2858 
-2863 TELQRAHH
+2863 
-2871 PFYLI
+2871 
-2876 FCRSVW
+2876 
-2882 HHPLR
+2882 
-2887 TDAPPLYTEVLF
+2887 
-2899 NQVAPDYLEGLLL
+2899 
-2912 VLPGGG
+2912 
-2918 APPAPVLRDVALV
+2918 
-2931 AALLHRAAGLSEGAQ
+2931 
-2946 ARDLKFLLPKP
+2946 
-2957 LLALREP
+2957 
-2964 RPNKWASWLAAEWQH
+2964 
-2979 VRTLSPAAAK
+2979 
-2989 AKVLQVLSRWPLF
+2989 
-3002 GSSFFAVRRVSGNGE
+3002 
-3017 WREHVLALNR
+3017 
-3027 RGVHLLHPSTH
+3027 
-3038 DTDTRWPYAELIS
+3038 
-3051 TRKVRSEDGTLFLD
+3051 
-3065 VKCGS
+3065 
-3070 LLQQRVTRL
+3070 
-3079 QAEQAH
+3079 
-3085 EVARLVRQYI
+3085 
-3095 ALQRDQRHSPAFNN
+3095 

>member
-1 MAGSGGLSEWAEG
+1 MALYVMAILILRRDQRSLVIMSDRMAGGTALAEWSEG
-14 AAVWFQPPGAAAPL
+14 AAVWFQPAGAPAPL
-28 PGELVEVHRAAR
+28 PGELVEVHRAAK
-40 VLLVSAHLNGQPQ
+40 VLLVSAVVNGQAKNNGYNIYMNLPQLLYNLPQPQ

-61 GEDEGDPVWPRE
+61 AEEEGDPVWPRE
-73 ELGPTGVDDMTRLHD
+73 ELGPTGVEDMTRLHD

-154 AARAALP
+154 AARSSLP
-161 QPQAIL
+161 YPQAIL

-230 LLELYFKDGSLAGAR
+230 LLELYFKDGALAGAR

-276 DEEQRRSRGLLTAEH
+276 DEEQRKSRGLLTAEH

-328 DIIRVLAAVLHLGN
+328 DIIKVLAAVLHLGN

-374 PAEAMARALTTRVT
+374 PAEELAKALTTRVT

-520 DESNFPRASDA
+520 DESNFPRASDV

-553 ASEFGIKHYAGQVWY
+553 ANEFGIKHYAGQVWY

-588 LCSSEVPLVAEMSTQ
+588 LCSSEVPLVAEMSAQ

-609 ANKTL
+609 MNKTL

-665 PMKFDMPC
+665 AMKFDMPC
-673 VLAQLRYTGMLDTI
+673 VLSQLRYTGMLDTI
-687 KIRQT
+687 KIRQM

-701 NFVDRYR
+701 SFVDRYR

-713 TPSRSTPYR
+713 MPPRSTPYR
-722 EICNSILAE
+722 EICNTILTE
-731 MPPTGAVGADYQLG
+731 MPPTGAVGADFQLG
-745 AARVFIREALHR
+745 AARVFVREALHR
-757 ALERS
+757 ALERA
-762 RADKLRAAATKLQA
+762 RADKLRAAATLLQA
-776 HFRGYL
+776 GIRGYL
-782 ARKRYQQVQYAT
+782 ARKQYYQMRHSAIRIQS
-794 VRLQA
+794 
-799 WWRGATARRRY
+799 WWRGSRQRHRFVTIRR
-810 VRVRTGVVR
+810 GVVQ

-824 RGRRAR
+824 RGKRAR
-830 KRLAAL
+830 ARTKAM
-836 KEQHRRRAEAQQLA
+836 KEQMRRRQEAQRAA
-850 AKRRAAEQK
+850 AKRRAAE
-859 AAQKAKAESLQVLE
+859 QKAKAESLQVLE

-882 SKLDEWQP
+882 SKIDEWQP
-890 PHTER
+890 PHTDK
-895 NLAKVSGDV
+895 NISKVSGEV
-904 YAEEERVQLP
+904 HAEEERISLP

-929 FADGGHLSPKK
+929 FADGGQLSPKK
-940 HPITRPFL
+940 HPITKPFL
-948 AKAAVRDQDFN
+948 SKAAVRDQDFN
-959 DAVATFKLIL
+959 DAVAVFKLIL
-969 RWCDETAAGNEAR
+969 RWCDESAAGNEAR

-991 SRGLSSRG
+991 SRGLASRG
-999 LRDEVLVQVCNQA
+999 LRDEILVQLCNQA
-1012 SGDSSTERVW
+1012 GGDAGPRVMK
-1022 QLMAHCLAAFQPG
+1022 LLAHCLAAFQPG
-1035 PPLHKWK
+1035 PALHKY
-1042 IDLNINPCITQ
+1042 LVRLVSERT
-1053 IPSALRVG
+1053 SGAERARLLRLLCG
-1061 ARAGVVALAAAAL
+1061 AEAAAARVS
-1074 AWRAAHT
+1074 AVPRRAPPTILEWKAAMEN
-1081 DARPALPLRLYDD
+1081 ARPTLPLRLYDD
-1094 TVQHVSVDSWTSCE
+1094 TVHTVCVESWTTCE
-1108 RAAAAA
+1108 RAAASA
-1114 LAAAGVQHNATGW
+1114 LAAAGVSRNASGW
-1127 SLTMEHN
+1127 SLTLEHN

-1144 FALDAVGEVETWA
+1144 YALDAVGEVETWS
-1157 ALPGARPEP
+1157 ALANARSEP
-1166 LRASGTGHAPAR
+1166 LRASTSRLA
-1178 QSPPAPPPRASSVDT
+1178 PPAPPPRASSVDT
-1193 DKNARPQI
+1193 ERTLRPQV

-1208 SRSPSIP
+1208 SRSPSIQ
-1215 RMLQDS
+1215 RILQES
-1221 IIDEDS
+1221 IDES
-1227 SEYNWNIEKREET
+1227 MSEYNWKMETPSESTWKEPEE
-1240 HTSKHTSEYSK
+1240 SRILNKQ
-1251 HVSEYTKHGNEY
+1251 N
-1263 PKHSNEYK
+1263 
-1271 HSNDY
+1271 
-1276 SKHSNDYSK
+1276 
-1285 HSNEY
+1285 NEY
-1290 SRKTSHDVLSRES
+1290 SRKISHDILSRES

-1327 DNPVPPPN
+1327 DNPAPQQT

-1350 YHSVERLVGAP
+1350 YHSVERLGGTA
-1361 SVASSKGGM
+1361 SVTSSKGM
-1370 EMEYGTGSRAVPS
+1370 EAEYGQRQMPS

-1474 KGGRNYSDFIDS
+1474 KGGKDYSDFIDD
-1486 VLNCDYNEQI
+1486 VLSCSYNEQI
-1496 ETLNNVQEVQNLIKG
+1496 ETLNNSEKISRLIKG
-1511 GGKEDKEKGR
+1511 GGQEDSTK
-1521 TSRKESSVDSVD
+1521 TTSSSRKESNVDSVD

-1554 GEGLTGAIKG
+1554 GEGLSGAIKG
-1564 GGATPRAASANTST
+1564 GGATPRTSGANTSA
-1578 LSFGALPLPPTM
+1578 LSYGAVSLPPSMPTM
-1590 PSTPEALAA
+1590 PATPEALAA

-1626 SAMAQN
+1626 NAMAQN

-1646 QTLLAGQVVEPS
+1646 QTLLAGQVVES
-1658 ESEPTS
+1658 NESAPTS
-1664 PVRASTVVHV
+1664 PVRSSTVVHA
-1674 QVHSPPRNAVKLRR
+1674 QIHSPPRNSVIKSRR

-1693 MSAGAPPPPPPP
+1693 SSTGAPPPPPPP
-1705 MPPPLHSTDPLEIK
+1705 MPPPLHAMDPSEVRP
-1719 GFVDPYGRAKTVRIG
+1719 FMDPYGRAKTVRIG

-1740 PKDAVGQEQAQ
+1740 PKDAVGQEQPQ
-1751 DFTKFKLRQIQRRHT
+1751 DFTKFKMRQIQRRIT
-1766 PQSQSNGME
+1766 PQAQSNGIE

-1783 KSETTPGIEWEE
+1783 RSEASPGIDWEE
-1795 FEVDGPV
+1795 FEVDGHIP
-1802 VSPSREAP
+1802 SSREP
-1810 NQRTARRSFE
+1810 PSQRTARRSFE

-1864 TINKLEDTRK
+1864 TVNKLEDTRK
-1874 LMLERQLGGGARWDA
+1874 LMLERQLGGVMRWDA

-1901 APPPPMSPPTPPD
+1901 APPPPMSPPSPPD
-1914 GPAPPPP
+1914 KPAPPPP
-1921 APDAS
+1921 VPDSS

-1957 NSRRREESEPP
+1957 SSRRKDENESSQGDDLASRFLTSDRRERSRAKDDWGEESE
-1968 PSRDDLATR
+1968 T
-1977 FLTADRRHSERRV
+1977 
-1990 NDWGDESDV
+1990 
-1999 RSYDDRGQSR
+1999 RSYNGDKGRVSR
-2009 DEWDSESGH
+2009 DEWDSESTL
-2018 DTTGRRDRDNY
+2018 DNRRDMRDMRDNY
-2029 SGREASEIYEVH
+2029 SGREASEIYEIH
-2041 TTRAERRKEENGIE
+2041 PTRAERRKDENEIDE
-2055 DTFERKRSP
+2055 TYDRKRSSV
-2064 FYDDFERFDG
+2064 FDDFERYDG

-2090 RSDIMFPQE
+2090 RSEVSDRRFSPD
-2099 NNDAKRTE
+2099 NADTLKRTE
-2107 RATFKT
+2107 RPTFKT

-2119 RDRKMEAERRHSVST
+2119 RDKKIEAERRQSVST
-2134 HVTDRTEHIERD
+2134 HVTDRSEHIERD
-2146 VPAPAALLPS
+2146 APAPAAFLPS

-2173 KEVFTPLENY
+2173 KEVFTPLETY
-2183 NDPAI
+2183 NEPAI

-2194 QIVHDIN
+2194 QIVHDITSN
-2201 STLPSLR
+2201 TPSLR
-2208 MSASERRAGAAWLR
+2208 ITAAERRAGSAWLR
-2222 AQAGTPVRAAT
+2222 SQNGAVRASN

-2240 ARSWPFY
+2240 AREWPFY
-2247 FARLFAARVPPGE
+2247 FARLFSARVPPGE

-2273 GVKGPAGLTI
+2273 GVKGPSGLVT
-2283 RRSLSL
+2283 RRSIPLG
-2289 SGLRASS
+2289 GLRATAL
-2296 SAPHSLQLSSSRE
+2296 APATLQLTPARDA
-2309 PPLTLHVPLAHHA
+2309 PITLQVPLAHHA
-2322 HALIA
+2322 HGLITEFALHYSQTTCQHNGIMEKPFRTPWPPPSERHA
-2327 EYALQYTQRQWRA
+2327 H
-2340 ARAQSLGS
+2340 AQSNRD
-2348 RARARTMQRPR
+2348 RAPARTMQRPR
-2359 LSLAMRDNWR
+2359 LSVAMRDNWR
-2369 HLQRLYGLELDCDDC
+2369 HLQRVYGLEVEDDF

-2402 AVSSADASAPEDS
+2402 AASSADASAPEDS
-2415 DSGADTRNDP
+2415 DSGADTRDP
-2425 EPPRRKA
+2425 DPVRRKNK
-2432 HSNPERIKKCPQSFS
+2432 SDRKKCPQSFS

-2472 ARFENLTENTQVQPK
+2472 ARFENLKEKIDVIQV
-2487 PTTNGVT
+2487 
-2494 KERVSERETRET
+2494 
-2506 RESRDSRDSREIREL
+2506 
-2521 REARDSREETD
+2521 
-2532 HVERRAQTTSPV
+2532 
-2544 PRERERERERDR
+2544 
-2556 DRDRDRER
+2556 
-2564 ERELREERRDQS
+2564 
-2576 TPQHD
+2576 
-2581 GRHPLLQ
+2581 LL
-2588 FAVDHFR
+2588 
-2595 QSPELEILK
+2595 
-2604 ADSSLK
+2604 
-2610 SKAKRNEWTWKAQTD
+2610 
-2625 VVKWQATPLRAPL
+2625 
-2638 LRLPAA
+2638 
-2644 LAPPALECFTCVR
+2644 
-2657 AYCGDLQPNE
+2657 
-2667 RQMHQDL
+2667 
-2674 TEVKCVYTVLM
+2674 TVL
-2685 HCHSVPELRD
+2685 
-2695 EVYCQ
+2695 
-2700 LMKQTTSN
+2700 N
-2708 RSPSGDSCQ
+2708 
-2717 RAWRL
+2717 
-2722 MSILAAYFTCSDTLR
+2722 
-2737 PFLVEYLSAAA
+2737 
-2748 ADRRRPCQG
+2748 
-2757 TAAVCLANLRKTLRC
+2757 
-2772 GGRKNVPSVEEVTAV
+2772 
-2787 SAGRSARRQ
+2787 
-2796 LYRLPGGAERVVNT
+2796 
-2810 RCATVV
+2810 
-2816 QDIVNELCEL
+2816 
-2826 IGVTSEAERA
+2826 
-2836 EFSLYCIVAGDA
+2836 
-2848 LTMPLAGDEY
+2848 
-2858 VLDVT
+2858 
-2863 TELQRAHH
+2863 
-2871 PFYLI
+2871 
-2876 FCRSVW
+2876 
-2882 HHPLR
+2882 
-2887 TDAPPLYTEVLF
+2887 
-2899 NQVAPDYLEGLLL
+2899 
-2912 VLPGGG
+2912 
-2918 APPAPVLRDVALV
+2918 
-2931 AALLHRAAGLSEGAQ
+2931 
-2946 ARDLKFLLPKP
+2946 
-2957 LLALREP
+2957 
-2964 RPNKWASWLAAEWQH
+2964 
-2979 VRTLSPAAAK
+2979 
-2989 AKVLQVLSRWPLF
+2989 
-3002 GSSFFAVRRVSGNGE
+3002 GSS
-3017 WREHVLALNR
+3017 VLCKR
-3027 RGVHLLHPSTH
+3027 LLDP
-3038 DTDTRWPYAELIS
+3038 
-3051 TRKVRSEDGTLFLD
+3051 
-3065 VKCGS
+3065 
-3070 LLQQRVTRL
+3070 
-3079 QAEQAH
+3079 
-3085 EVARLVRQYI
+3085 I
-3095 ALQRDQRHSPAFNN
+3095 AGK

>member
-757 ALERS
+757 ALERA

-782 ARKRYQQVQYAT
+782 ARKRYQQVQDAT
-794 VRLQA
+794 IRLQS
-799 WWRGATARRRY
+799 WWRGATTRRRF
-810 VRVRTGVVR
+810 VRVRGGVVK

-830 KRLAAL
+830 KRYAAL
-836 KEQHRRRAEAQQLA
+836 REQHRRRAEAQQLA

-904 YAEEERVQLP
+904 YSEEERVQLP

-1012 SGDSSTERVW
+1012 SGDNSSERVW

-1035 PPLHKWK
+1035 PPLHKYLVRFVSERAPASWRSQ
-1042 IDLNINPCITQ
+1042 L
-1053 IPSALRVG
+1053 LRSLCG
-1061 ARAGVVALAAAAL
+1061 RGAAAARTAGVARRCPPTL
-1074 AWRAAHT
+1074 LEWRAAHS
-1081 DARPALPLRLYDD
+1081 DAKPALPLRLYDD

-1166 LRASGTGHAPAR
+1166 LRAAGVGHAPAR

-1227 SEYNWNIEKREET
+1227 SEYNWNIEKREDT

-1251 HVSEYTKHGNEY
+1251 HVSEYTKHSNEY
-1263 PKHSNEYK
+1263 TKHSNEYK

-1496 ETLNNVQEVQNLIKG
+1496 ETLNNVQEVQSLIKG

-1664 PVRASTVVHV
+1664 PVRASTVVHA

-2055 DTFERKRSP
+2055 DSFERKRSP

-2090 RSDIMFPQE
+2090 RSDIIFPQE

-2173 KEVFTPLENY
+2173 KEVFTPLETY

-2222 AQAGTPVRAAT
+2222 SQAGTPVRAAT

-2327 EYALQYTQRQWRA
+2327 EYALQYTQ
-2340 ARAQSLGS
+2340 
-2348 RARARTMQRPR
+2348 
-2359 LSLAMRDNWR
+2359 
-2369 HLQRLYGLELDCDDC
+2369 
-2384 SPPRR
+2384 
-2389 APSLDSLINSSEG
+2389 
-2402 AVSSADASAPEDS
+2402 
-2415 DSGADTRNDP
+2415 
-2425 EPPRRKA
+2425 
-2432 HSNPERIKKCPQSFS
+2432 
-2447 SSSSGH
+2447 
-2453 METIHEETTEP
+2453 
-2464 KVSVKEIL
+2464 
-2472 ARFENLTENTQVQPK
+2472 VQPK

-2494 KERVSERETRET
+2494 KERVSERDTRET

>member
-1 MAGSGGLSEWAEG
+1 MAGSGGTSEWQEG
-14 AAVWFQPPGAAAPL
+14 AAVWFQPPGTSAPL
-28 PGELVEVHRAAR
+28 PGSLVEVHRAAR
-40 VLLVSAHLNGQPQ
+40 VLLVSAVLNGQPQ

-61 GEDEGDPVWPRE
+61 GEEEGDPVWPRE

-99 LRYEQGLIY
+99 LRYEQGIIY

-119 PYRPVDALYG
+119 PYKPVDSLYG

-154 AARAALP
+154 AARASLP

-230 LLELYFKDGSLAGAR
+230 LLELYFKDGALAGAR

-276 DEEQRRSRGLLTAEH
+276 GEEQRRARGLLTAEH

-320 GIGDAERE
+320 GIGDSERE
-328 DIIRVLAAVLHLGN
+328 DIIRVLASVLHLGN

-374 PAEAMARALTTRVT
+374 PAEALARALTTRVT

-420 SWLVLRINSIVHR
+420 NWLVLRINSIVHR
-433 AGLHDAHRISLLDIF
+433 GGLHDAHRISLLDIF

-490 LEWSNLTWNDNSPVI
+490 LEWSHLTWNDNSPVI

-603 LRAQHD
+603 LRIQHD
-609 ANKTL
+609 SNKTL

-665 PMKFDMPC
+665 PMRFDMPC

-687 KIRQT
+687 KIRQM

-701 NFVDRYR
+701 IFVDRYR

-713 TPSRSTPYR
+713 TPTRSTPYR

-757 ALERS
+757 GLERA

-776 HFRGYL
+776 HVRGYL
-782 ARKRYQQVQYAT
+782 ARKRYGQLRNSTMKIQS
-794 VRLQA
+794 
-799 WWRGATARRRY
+799 WWRGRHARRRFVTARRRY
-810 VRVRTGVVR
+810 KV
-819 AQALV
+819 
-824 RGRRAR
+824 
-830 KRLAAL
+830 L
-836 KEQHRRRAEAQQLA
+836 KEQHRRRVEAQQVA

-859 AAQKAKAESLQVLE
+859 AKAERERESLQVLE

-882 SKLDEWQP
+882 TKLDDWQP
-890 PHTER
+890 LHTDK

-904 YAEEERVQLP
+904 YAEDERIQLP

-929 FADGGHLSPKK
+929 FADGGQLSPRK

-969 RWCDETAAGNEAR
+969 RWCDESAVGNEAR

-999 LRDEVLVQVCNQA
+999 LRDEILVQLCNQ
-1012 SGDSSTERVW
+1012 SGGEAGERVW
-1022 QLMAHCLAAFQPG
+1022 QLMAHCLAAFQPT
-1035 PPLHKWK
+1035 PPLHKY
-1042 IDLNINPCITQ
+1042 LVRYVSEHA
-1053 IPSALRVG
+1053 PSRHRALLLRLLG
-1061 ARAGVVALAAAAL
+1061 GGGAAAARGAGVARRCPPTL
-1074 AWRAAHT
+1074 LEWRAAKVE
-1081 DARPALPLRLYDD
+1081 ARPALPLRLYDD
-1094 TVQHVSVDSWTSCE
+1094 SVHHVSVDSWTSCE

-1114 LAAAGVQHNATGW
+1114 LSAAGIAHHASGW
-1127 SLTMEHN
+1127 TLSMEHN

-1144 FALDAVGEVETWA
+1144 YALDAVGEVETWA
-1157 ALPGARPEP
+1157 ALPSSRGEP
-1166 LRASGTGHAPAR
+1166 LRATHAR
-1178 QSPPAPPPRASSVDT
+1178 STPPAPPPRQSSVGADT
-1193 DKNARPQI
+1193 ALISSQ
-1201 PPPEPPK
+1201 EPSK
-1208 SRSPSIP
+1208 SRSPSIQ
-1215 RMLQDS
+1215 RLVLQDS
-1221 IIDEDS
+1221 IDEV
-1227 SEYNWNIEKREET
+1227 SEYNWKMEREET
-1240 HTSKHTSEYSK
+1240 QAK
-1251 HVSEYTKHGNEY
+1251 N
-1263 PKHSNEYK
+1263 
-1271 HSNDY
+1271 
-1276 SKHSNDYSK
+1276 
-1285 HSNEY
+1285 SNEY
-1290 SRKTSHDVLSRES
+1290 SRKISHDILSRES
-1303 ALNERYFEQTSDKV
+1303 ALNERYFDQSSDKV
-1317 RSRSLDNLLG
+1317 RTRSLDNLLG
-1327 DNPVPPPN
+1327 DNPAPQPT

-1350 YHSVERLVGAP
+1350 YHSVERLGGAP
-1361 SVASSKGGM
+1361 SVTSSKGAL
-1370 EMEYGTGSRAVPS
+1370 EIEYGTGSRGPPS

-1474 KGGRNYSDFIDS
+1474 KGGHKDYYEFIDI
-1486 VLNCDYNEQI
+1486 VLNCDYTEEI
-1496 ETLNNVQEVQNLIKG
+1496 ETLSNVKVLKTLIKG
-1511 GGKEDKEKGR
+1511 GGKEEKAGKS
-1521 TSRKESSVDSVD
+1521 TRKDSNVDSVD

-1554 GEGLTGAIKG
+1554 GEGLSGAIKG
-1564 GGATPRAASANTST
+1564 GGATPRAATANTSA
-1578 LSFGALPLPPTM
+1578 LSFGSLSPM
-1590 PSTPEALAA
+1590 PQMPATPEALAA

-1646 QTLLAGQVVEPS
+1646 QTLLAGQVVEPN
-1658 ESEPTS
+1658 EAEPTS
-1664 PVRASTVVHV
+1664 PVRASTVVHA
-1674 QVHSPPRNAVKLRR
+1674 QVHSPPRNSIIKPRR

-1693 MSAGAPPPPPPP
+1693 SPAGSAPPPPPP
-1705 MPPPLHSTDPLEIK
+1705 MPPPLHSSDPSEIR
-1719 GFVDPYGRAKTVRIG
+1719 GFMDPYGRAKTVRIG

-1740 PKDAVGQEQAQ
+1740 PKDATDQDTTQ
-1751 DFTKFKLRQIQRRHT
+1751 DFNKFKMRQIQRRNT
-1766 PQSQSNGME
+1766 PQAQTNGLVE

-1783 KSETTPGIEWEE
+1783 RSEASPGIEWEE

-1802 VSPSREAP
+1802 SPSREP
-1810 NQRTARRSFE
+1810 PSQRTARRSFE

-1850 HSVRST
+1850 HSVRSS
-1856 SSAAETPR
+1856 SSATETPR
-1864 TINKLEDTRK
+1864 TVNKLEDTRK
-1874 LMLERQLGGGARWDA
+1874 LMLERQLGGGTRWDA

-1901 APPPPMSPPTPPD
+1901 APPPPKSPPTPPD
-1914 GPAPPPP
+1914 RPAPPPP
-1921 APDAS
+1921 IPEAAS
-1926 STFAQLR
+1926 SSFAQLR

-1944 READDRHAFLANW
+1944 RDHRDSDDRHAFLANW
-1957 NSRRREESEPP
+1957 NSRRREESEN
-1968 PSRDDLATR
+1968 RDDLATR
-1977 FLTADRRHSERRV
+1977 FLTSDRRERRV
-1990 NDWGDESDV
+1990 RDDWGDESDV
-1999 RSYDDRGQSR
+1999 RSYNDERREHTR
-2009 DEWDSESGH
+2009 DEWDSESGL
-2018 DTTGRRDRDNY
+2018 DVRDRRDRDNF
-2029 SGREASEIYEVH
+2029 SGREASEIYEIH
-2041 TTRAERRKEENGIE
+2041 PTRAERRKEENGL
-2055 DTFERKRSP
+2055 DDSFERKRSSP
-2064 FYDDFERFDG
+2064 YFDEFERFDG

-2082 VGRARESP
+2082 VGRARDSP
-2090 RSDIMFPQE
+2090 RSDVVFPPE
-2099 NNDAKRTE
+2099 SNDITKRAD
-2107 RATFKT
+2107 RPTFKT

-2119 RDRKMEAERRHSVST
+2119 RDRKLEAERRHSIST

-2173 KEVFTPLENY
+2173 KEYFTPIETY

-2188 LDLLYA
+2188 LDLLYV
-2194 QIVHDIN
+2194 QVVHDITSN
-2201 STLPSLR
+2201 LPSLR
-2208 MSASERRAGAAWLR
+2208 ISTSERRAGAAWLR
-2222 AQAGTPVRAAT
+2222 SQAGGPVRAQT

-2240 ARSWPFY
+2240 ARGWPFY
-2247 FARLFAARVPPGE
+2247 FARLFSARVPPGE
-2260 NAVLAVSHNAVTI
+2260 NAVLAVSHGGVTI
-2273 GVKGPAGLTI
+2273 GVKGPTGLTI
-2283 RRSLSL
+2283 RRSISL
-2289 SGLRASS
+2289 EGLRASS
-2296 SAPHSLQLSSSRE
+2296 PAPHTLQLSPARA
-2309 PPLTLHVPLAHHA
+2309 PPLTLHAPLAHHA

-2327 EYALQYTQRQWRA
+2327 EMALQY
-2340 ARAQSLGS
+2340 
-2348 RARARTMQRPR
+2348 
-2359 LSLAMRDNWR
+2359 
-2369 HLQRLYGLELDCDDC
+2369 
-2384 SPPRR
+2384 
-2389 APSLDSLINSSEG
+2389 
-2402 AVSSADASAPEDS
+2402 
-2415 DSGADTRNDP
+2415 
-2425 EPPRRKA
+2425 
-2432 HSNPERIKKCPQSFS
+2432 
-2447 SSSSGH
+2447 
-2453 METIHEETTEP
+2453 
-2464 KVSVKEIL
+2464 
-2472 ARFENLTENTQVQPK
+2472 TQVQPK
-2487 PTTNGVT
+2487 PTTNGVA
-2494 KERVSERETRET
+2494 KERVSERETRENRES
-2506 RESRDSRDSREIREL
+2506 RESRDSREMREIRES
-2521 REARDSREETD
+2521 RDEE
-2532 HVERRAQTTSPV
+2532 HMERRAQASSPI
-2544 PRERERERERDR
+2544 PRERERERDR
-2556 DRDRDRER
+2556 DREIREDRRD
-2564 ERELREERRDQS
+2564 RDQS

-2625 VVKWQATPLRAPL
+2625 VVKWQATALRAPL
-2638 LRLPAA
+2638 LRLPPA
-2644 LAPPALECFTCVR
+2644 LAPPALECFTCIR
-2657 AYCGDLQPNE
+2657 AYCGDLSPQE
-2667 RQMHQDL
+2667 RSMHQDL

-2708 RSPSGDSCQ
+2708 RSPAPDSCQ

-2722 MSILAAYFTCSDTLR
+2722 MSILAAYFSCSNTLR

-2816 QDIVNELCEL
+2816 NDIVSELCEL

-2887 TDAPPLYTEVLF
+2887 PDAPPLYTEVLF

-2912 VLPGGG
+2912 VLPGGA
-2918 APPAPVLRDVALV
+2918 APPAPALRDAALV
-2931 AALLHRAAGLSEGAQ
+2931 AALLHRAAGLPDAPHP
-2946 ARDLKFLLPKP
+2946 RDLKFLLPKP

-2964 RPNKWASWLAAEWQH
+2964 RPNKWASWVAQEWPAA
-2979 VRTLSPAAAK
+2979 RTLTPAAAK
-2989 AKVLQVLSRWPLF
+2989 SKVLQVLSRWPLF
-3002 GSSFFAVRRVSGNGE
+3002 GSSFFAVRRVAGSPSE

-3027 RGVHLLHPSTH
+3027 RGVHLLHPATH
-3038 DTDTRWPYAELIS
+3038 ETDTHWPYAELIS

-3065 VKCGS
+3065 IKCGS

-3085 EVARLVRQYI
+3085 EVARLVRQYV
-3095 ALQRDQRHSPAFNN
+3095 ALQRDQRHSPAFNG